1 MLKCDSKELAYA
13 MELNAYIGRA
23 GTGKS
28 HNIIEEIKNKMKQDP
43 LGDPIVLIAPTQN
56 TFQLE
61 QAFVND
67 ASLYGS
73 LRTEVLHF
81 ERLSHRVFQEVGG
94 LTEQQLSKAGTE
106 MMIYD
111 IIQAY
116 QSELKLYQSQVKYYG
131 FSEKL
136 YEQIQDF
143 KKYAVSPQDLESYVA
158 ANDLQTRTKHKLE
171 DIALIYKHLEDR
183 ITGEYV
189 STEDSLQRFISLM
202 HQSEWLK
209 RAEIYIDGFHNFS
222 TIEYQMIRALVQNTK
237 KVTVALTTDGDKDV
251 FSLFRKASESLTH
264 IEDIADDLNIRLNKK
279 RFNDLQ
285 RFSNKELMHLEQNF
299 NALQFE
305 SIASEG
311 HISIIES
318 SVMREEINEVARR
331 ILKENRELGRRFQDI
346 AILYRDE
353 TYAYLMESILPQYD
367 IPYNID
373 IKASMTHHPIMEM
386 LRSLIEVLQT
396 NWNFDPLM
404 RLFKTNVLTKKYKD
418 SQYLIDIL
426 ENFVLERGV
435 YGKRWIDDQYFQV
448 EQFRKMGLKRQPLT
462 DEERHTFERVIQL
475 KTDVIDK
482 IMRFENQMADASTAV
497 EFATAFYEAIETFDL
512 PSQLMT
518 ERDTLDTEGE
528 HRKAEEIDQLWH
540 GFIQT
545 LDDLVSVFGTQTMT
559 QNRFLE
565 LLDIGLDQL
574 EFVMIPQTLDQ
585 VSIGTMDLAK
595 VDNKQ
600 HIYLVGV
607 NDGVLPQ
614 TVSSSGLITDEEKKY
629 FQEQSAIELSPTAD
643 ILQMDEA
650 FVCYIAMTR
659 GCSDVTFSYSLMGT
673 KGDEKE
679 PSPFLN
685 QIQQLFTNLDI
696 QNIHHQHQ
704 ANPLTLM
711 EHPHQTKIAL
721 FESLK
726 AWLDDEIVA
735 DTWLDTYQVMR
746 DDAQLNEG
754 LTYLLSALTYDNETV
769 QLSESLSKDLYGT
782 TINASVSRFEGYQS
796 CPFKHFASHGLRL
809 NERTKYKLENF
820 DLGDIFHQVLKFIS
834 EKVNGDFKNLNVNQ
848 IHKLTSEALSEI
860 LPEIQF
866 NLLNS
871 TAYYRYLSQR
881 IGSIVET
888 TLTALKY
895 QGSYSK
901 FIPQRFEAGF
911 RRKPRDNEEL
921 YAQPLQTK
929 QGIPINIRGQIDR
942 IDTYNHGEESFVNII
957 DYKSSKYSGTLDLT
971 KVYYGMQ
978 MQMMTY
984 MDIVLQNKSRL
995 GLTNMTKPG
1004 GLLYFHVHEP
1014 RIKLA
1019 WNELNETKRDTEFI
1033 QSFKLSGLL
1042 NSDDAVLEAF
1052 DTRLEPN
1059 YNSDIVPLG
1068 LKKDGGI
1075 KRNSK
1080 VADEKTIYKLIQH
1093 NKRNFIETASNI
1105 MDGHTEVAPMKYNQ
1119 TLPCDFCNYKPVCHV
1134 DGMIDS
1140 KRYRTVDEA
1149 INPLEAVQDL
1159 ELESEEEE

>member
-1 MLKCDSKELAYA
+1 

-28 HNIIEEIKNKMKQDP
+28 KAIIEEIKEKMKQDP

-67 ASLYGS
+67 KTLNGS

-81 ERLSHRVFQEVGG
+81 ERLGYRVFQEVGG
-94 LTEQQLSKAGTE
+94 LMEQQLSKAGTE

-111 IIQAY
+111 IIQQH
-116 QSELKLYQSQVKYYG
+116 QSELRLYQSQVKYYG

-143 KKYAVSPQDLESYVA
+143 KKYAVSPQQLEMYIA
-158 ANDLQTRTKHKLE
+158 ENNLQTRTKHKLQ
-171 DIALIYKHLEDR
+171 DIALVYKHLEDR
-183 ITGEYV
+183 INGEYV
-189 STEDSLQRFISLM
+189 STEDSLQRFIEM
-202 HQSEWLK
+202 MDQSEWLK

-222 TIEYQMIRALVQNTK
+222 TLEYQIIQSLVKYAK
-237 KVTVALTTDGDKDV
+237 KVTIVLTTDGDRDL
-251 FSLFRKASESLTH
+251 FSLFRKPSESLTH
-264 IEDIADDLNIRLNKK
+264 IEEIANNLNIQLHSRQFLDVQ
-279 RFNDLQ
+279 RFIHNDL
-285 RFSNKELMHLEQNF
+285 KHLEQNF

-305 SIASEG
+305 PIPTEGNVEILEASG
-311 HISIIES
+311 
-318 SVMREEINEVARR
+318 MREEINEVARR
-331 ILKENRELGRRFQDI
+331 ILRENREQGRRFQDI

-353 TYAYLMESILPQYD
+353 SYAYLMESILPQYD

-373 IKASMTHHPIMEM
+373 VKSSMTHHPIMEM
-386 LRSLIEVLQT
+386 IRSLIEVIQT
-396 NWNFDPLM
+396 GWQFDPLM
-404 RLFKTNVLTKKYKD
+404 RLFKTNILTKKFKD

-426 ENFVLERGV
+426 ENFVLERGI
-435 YGKRWIDDQYFQV
+435 YGKRWIDDKYFDI

-462 DEERHTFERVIQL
+462 DEERETFERVIQL
-475 KTDVIDK
+475 KNDVMKKVMLFEEK
-482 IMRFENQMADASTAV
+482 INNASTAIA
-497 EFATAFYEAIETFDL
+497 FATAFYEAMEAFDL

-518 ERDTLDTEGE
+518 DRDTLDVNGE
-528 HRKAEEIDQLWH
+528 HKKAEEIDQIWNGL
-540 GFIQT
+540 IQT
-545 LDDLVSVFGTQTMT
+545 LDDLVTVFDDQSMSKT
-559 QNRFLE
+559 RFLE
-565 LLDIGLDQL
+565 LFDIGLEQL
-574 EFVMIPQTLDQ
+574 EFIMIPQTLDQ

-600 HIYLVGV
+600 HVYLVGA

-614 TVSSSGLITDEEKKY
+614 TVTASSLITDEEKKY
-629 FQEQSAIELSPTAD
+629 FQEQSSIELSPTAD

-659 GCSDVTFSYSLMGT
+659 SRAQVTFSYALMGAS
-673 KGDEKE
+673 GDVKE
-679 PSPFLN
+679 PSPFLH
-685 QIQQLFTNLDI
+685 QIQQLYTNLEV

-704 ANPLTLM
+704 AEPLRLM

-726 AWLDDEIVA
+726 AWLDDELVA
-735 DTWLDTYQVMR
+735 ETWLDTYQVMR
-746 DDAQLNEG
+746 DDTRLNDG
-754 LTYLLSALTYDNETV
+754 LSYLLSALTYDNQTV
-769 QLSESLSKDLYGT
+769 QLNPSLSKALYGS
-782 TINASVSRFEGYQS
+782 TINASVSRFEGYQA

-820 DLGDIFHQVLKFIS
+820 DLGDIFHRVLKFIS
-834 EKVNGDFKNLNVNQ
+834 EKVNGDFKNLNPKQ
-848 IHKLTSEALSEI
+848 IHKLTTEALSEI
-860 LPEIQF
+860 LPEVQF

-881 IGSIVET
+881 IGAIVET

-895 QGSYSK
+895 QGSHTK
-901 FIPQRFEAGF
+901 FTPQRFEASF
-911 RRKPRDNEEL
+911 RRKPKDQSEL
-921 YAQPLQTK
+921 LAAPLQTK

-942 IDTYNHGEESFVNII
+942 IDTYQQGDESFVNII

-995 GLTNMTKPG
+995 GLTDMTKPG

-1019 WNELNETKRDTEFI
+1019 WNQLSEDKRNTEFI
-1033 QSFKLSGLL
+1033 NSFKLSGLL
-1042 NSDDAVLEAF
+1042 NSDTSVLDAF
-1052 DTRLEPN
+1052 DTRLEPS

-1075 KRNSK
+1075 KSNSK
-1080 VADEKTIYKLIQH
+1080 VADEQTIYKLIKH
-1093 NKRNFIETASNI
+1093 NKQNFIETASNI

-1119 TLPCDFCNYKPVCHV
+1119 TLPCDFCNYKSVCHV

-1140 KRYRTVDEA
+1140 KRYRTVDES
-1149 INPLEAVQDL
+1149 INPLEAIQDVD
-1159 ELESEEEE
+1159 LESEGE

>member
-1 MLKCDSKELAYA
+1 

-28 HNIIEEIKNKMKQDP
+28 KAIIEEIKEKMKQDP

-67 ASLYGS
+67 KTLNGS

-81 ERLSHRVFQEVGG
+81 ERLSYRVFQEVGG
-94 LTEQQLSKAGTE
+94 LMEQQLSKAGTE
-106 MMIYD
+106 MIIYD
-111 IIQAY
+111 IIQQH
-116 QSELKLYQSQVKYYG
+116 QSELRLYQSQVKYYG

-143 KKYAVSPQDLESYVA
+143 KKYAVSPQQLETYIA
-158 ANDLQTRTKHKLE
+158 ENNLQTRTKHKLQ
-171 DIALIYKHLEDR
+171 DIALVYKHLEDR
-183 ITGEYV
+183 INGEYV
-189 STEDSLQRFISLM
+189 STEDSLQRFIEM
-202 HQSEWLK
+202 MDQSEWLK

-222 TIEYQMIRALVQNTK
+222 TLEYQIIQSLVKYVK
-237 KVTVALTTDGDKDV
+237 KVTIVLTTDGDRDL
-251 FSLFRKASESLTH
+251 FSLFRKPSESLTH
-264 IEDIADDLNIRLNKK
+264 IEEIANNLNIQLHSRQFLDVQ
-279 RFNDLQ
+279 RFIHNDL
-285 RFSNKELMHLEQNF
+285 KHLEQNF

-305 SIASEG
+305 PIPTEGNVEILEASG
-311 HISIIES
+311 
-318 SVMREEINEVARR
+318 MREEINEVARR
-331 ILKENRELGRRFQDI
+331 ILRENREQGRRFQDI

-353 TYAYLMESILPQYD
+353 SYAYLMESILPQYD

-373 IKASMTHHPIMEM
+373 VKSSMTHHPIMEM
-386 LRSLIEVLQT
+386 IRSLIEVIQT
-396 NWNFDPLM
+396 GWQFDPLM
-404 RLFKTNVLTKKYKD
+404 RLFKTNILTKKFKD

-426 ENFVLERGV
+426 ENFVLERGI
-435 YGKRWIDDQYFQV
+435 YGKRWIDDKYFDI

-462 DEERHTFERVIQL
+462 DEERETFERVIQL
-475 KTDVIDK
+475 KNDVMKKVMLFEEK
-482 IMRFENQMADASTAV
+482 INNASTAIA
-497 EFATAFYEAIETFDL
+497 FATAFYEAMEAFDL

-518 ERDTLDTEGE
+518 DRDTLDVNGE
-528 HRKAEEIDQLWH
+528 HKKAEEIDQIWNGL
-540 GFIQT
+540 IQI
-545 LDDLVSVFGTQTMT
+545 LDDLVTVFDDQSMSKT
-559 QNRFLE
+559 RFLE
-565 LLDIGLDQL
+565 LFDIGLEQL
-574 EFVMIPQTLDQ
+574 EFIMIPQTLDQ

-600 HIYLVGV
+600 HVYLVGA

-614 TVSSSGLITDEEKKY
+614 TVTASSLITDEEKKY
-629 FQEQSAIELSPTAD
+629 FQEQSSIELSPTAD

-659 GCSDVTFSYSLMGT
+659 SRAHVTFSYALMGAS
-673 KGDEKE
+673 GDVKE
-679 PSPFLN
+679 PSPFLH
-685 QIQQLFTNLDI
+685 QIQQLYTNLEV

-704 ANPLTLM
+704 AEPLRLM

-726 AWLDDEIVA
+726 AWLDDELVA
-735 DTWLDTYQVMR
+735 ETWLDTYQVMR
-746 DDAQLNEG
+746 DDTRLNDG
-754 LTYLLSALTYDNETV
+754 LTYLLSALTYDNQTV
-769 QLSESLSKDLYGT
+769 QLNPSLSKALYGS
-782 TINASVSRFEGYQS
+782 TINASVSRFEGYQA

-820 DLGDIFHQVLKFIS
+820 DLGDIFHRVLKFIS
-834 EKVNGDFKNLNVNQ
+834 EKVNGDFKNLNPKQ
-848 IHKLTSEALSEI
+848 IHKLTTEALSEI
-860 LPEIQF
+860 LPEVQF

-881 IGSIVET
+881 IGAIVET

-895 QGSYSK
+895 QGSHTK
-901 FIPQRFEAGF
+901 FTPQRFEASF
-911 RRKPRDNEEL
+911 RRKPKDQSEL
-921 YAQPLQTK
+921 LAAPLQTK

-942 IDTYNHGEESFVNII
+942 IDTYQQGDESFVNII

-971 KVYYGMQ
+971 KVYYGLQ

-995 GLTNMTKPG
+995 GLTDMTKPG

-1019 WNELNETKRDTEFI
+1019 WNQLSEDKRDTEFI
-1033 QSFKLSGLL
+1033 NSFKLSGLL
-1042 NSDDAVLEAF
+1042 NSATSVLDAF
-1052 DTRLEPN
+1052 DTRLEPS

-1075 KRNSK
+1075 KSNSK
-1080 VADEKTIYKLIQH
+1080 VADEQTIYKLIKH
-1093 NKRNFIETASNI
+1093 NKQNFIETASNI

-1119 TLPCDFCNYKPVCHV
+1119 TLPCDFCNYKSVCHV

-1140 KRYRTVDEA
+1140 KRYRTVDES
-1149 INPLEAVQDL
+1149 INPLEAIQDVD
-1159 ELESEEEE
+1159 LESEGE

>member
-1 MLKCDSKELAYA
+1 

-28 HNIIEEIKNKMKQDP
+28 KAIIEEIKEKMKQDP

-67 ASLYGS
+67 KTLNGS

-81 ERLSHRVFQEVGG
+81 ERLSYRVFQEVGG
-94 LTEQQLSKAGTE
+94 LMEQQLSKAGTE

-111 IIQAY
+111 IIQQH
-116 QSELKLYQSQVKYYG
+116 QSELRLYQSQVKYYG

-143 KKYAVSPQDLESYVA
+143 KKYAVSPQQLETYIA
-158 ANDLQTRTKHKLE
+158 ENNLQTRTKHKLQ
-171 DIALIYKHLEDR
+171 DIALVYKHLEDR
-183 ITGEYV
+183 INGEYV
-189 STEDSLQRFISLM
+189 STEDSLQRFIEM
-202 HQSEWLK
+202 MDQSEWLK

-222 TIEYQMIRALVQNTK
+222 TLEYQIIQSLVKYAK
-237 KVTVALTTDGDKDV
+237 KVTIVLTTDGDRDL
-251 FSLFRKASESLTH
+251 FSLFRKPSESLTH
-264 IEDIADDLNIRLNKK
+264 IEEIANNLNIQLHSRQFLDVQ
-279 RFNDLQ
+279 RFIHNDL
-285 RFSNKELMHLEQNF
+285 KHLEQNF

-305 SIASEG
+305 PIPTEGNVEILEASG
-311 HISIIES
+311 
-318 SVMREEINEVARR
+318 MREEINEVARR
-331 ILKENRELGRRFQDI
+331 ILRENREQGRRFQDI

-353 TYAYLMESILPQYD
+353 SYAYLMESILPQYD

-373 IKASMTHHPIMEM
+373 VKSSMTHHPIMEM
-386 LRSLIEVLQT
+386 IRSLIEVIQT
-396 NWNFDPLM
+396 GWQFDPLM
-404 RLFKTNVLTKKYKD
+404 RLFKTNILTKKFKD

-426 ENFVLERGV
+426 ENFVLERGI
-435 YGKRWIDDQYFQV
+435 YGKRWIDDKYFDI

-462 DEERHTFERVIQL
+462 DEERETFERVIQL
-475 KTDVIDK
+475 KNDVMKKVMLFEEK
-482 IMRFENQMADASTAV
+482 INNASTAIA
-497 EFATAFYEAIETFDL
+497 FATAFYEAMEAFDL

-518 ERDTLDTEGE
+518 DRDTLDVNGE
-528 HRKAEEIDQLWH
+528 HKKAEEIDQIWNGL
-540 GFIQT
+540 IQT
-545 LDDLVSVFGTQTMT
+545 LDDLVTVFDDQSMSKT
-559 QNRFLE
+559 RFLE
-565 LLDIGLDQL
+565 LFDIGLEQL
-574 EFVMIPQTLDQ
+574 EFIMIPQTLDQ

-600 HIYLVGV
+600 HVYLVGA

-614 TVSSSGLITDEEKKY
+614 TVTASSLITDEEKKY
-629 FQEQSAIELSPTAD
+629 FQEQSSIELSPTAD

-659 GCSDVTFSYSLMGT
+659 SRAHVTFSYALMGAS
-673 KGDEKE
+673 GDVKE
-679 PSPFLN
+679 PSPFLH
-685 QIQQLFTNLDI
+685 QIQQLYTNLEV

-704 ANPLTLM
+704 AEPLRLM

-726 AWLDDEIVA
+726 AWLDDELVA
-735 DTWLDTYQVMR
+735 ETWLDTYQVMR
-746 DDAQLNEG
+746 DDTRLNDG
-754 LTYLLSALTYDNETV
+754 LTYLLSALTYDNQTV
-769 QLSESLSKDLYGT
+769 QLNLSLSKALYGS
-782 TINASVSRFEGYQS
+782 TINASVSRFEGYQA

-820 DLGDIFHQVLKFIS
+820 DLGDIFHRVLKFIS
-834 EKVNGDFKNLNVNQ
+834 EKVNGDFKNLNPKQ
-848 IHKLTSEALSEI
+848 IHKLTTEALSEI
-860 LPEIQF
+860 LPEVQF

-881 IGSIVET
+881 IGAIVET

-895 QGSYSK
+895 QGSHTK
-901 FIPQRFEAGF
+901 FTPQRFEASF
-911 RRKPRDNEEL
+911 RRKPKDQSEL
-921 YAQPLQTK
+921 LAAPLQTK

-942 IDTYNHGEESFVNII
+942 IDTYQQGDESFVNII

-971 KVYYGMQ
+971 KVYYGLQ

-995 GLTNMTKPG
+995 GLTDMTKPG

-1019 WNELNETKRDTEFI
+1019 WNQLSEDKRDTEFI
-1033 QSFKLSGLL
+1033 NSFKLSGLL
-1042 NSDDAVLEAF
+1042 NSATSVLDAF
-1052 DTRLEPN
+1052 DTRLEPS

-1075 KRNSK
+1075 KSNSK
-1080 VADEKTIYKLIQH
+1080 VADEQTIYKLIKH
-1093 NKRNFIETASNI
+1093 NKQNFIETASNI

-1119 TLPCDFCNYKPVCHV
+1119 TLPCDFCNYKSVCHV

-1140 KRYRTVDEA
+1140 KRYRTVDES
-1149 INPLEAVQDL
+1149 INPLEAIQDVD
-1159 ELESEEEE
+1159 LESEGE

>member
-1 MLKCDSKELAYA
+1 

-28 HNIIEEIKNKMKQDP
+28 KAIIEEIKEKMKQDP

-67 ASLYGS
+67 KTLNGS

-81 ERLSHRVFQEVGG
+81 ERLGYRVFQEVGG
-94 LTEQQLSKAGTE
+94 LMEQQLSKAGTE

-111 IIQAY
+111 IIQQH
-116 QSELKLYQSQVKYYG
+116 QSELRLYQSQVKYYG

-143 KKYAVSPQDLESYVA
+143 KKYAVSPQQLEMYIA
-158 ANDLQTRTKHKLE
+158 ENNLQTRTKHKLQ
-171 DIALIYKHLEDR
+171 DIALVYKHLEDR
-183 ITGEYV
+183 INGEYV
-189 STEDSLQRFISLM
+189 STEDSLQRFIEM
-202 HQSEWLK
+202 MDQSEWLK

-222 TIEYQMIRALVQNTK
+222 TLEYQIIQSLVKYAK
-237 KVTVALTTDGDKDV
+237 KVTIVLTTDGDRDL
-251 FSLFRKASESLTH
+251 FSLFRKPSESLTH
-264 IEDIADDLNIRLNKK
+264 IEEIANNLNIQLHSRQFLDVQ
-279 RFNDLQ
+279 RFIHNDL
-285 RFSNKELMHLEQNF
+285 KHLEQNF

-305 SIASEG
+305 PIPTEGNVEILEASG
-311 HISIIES
+311 
-318 SVMREEINEVARR
+318 MREEINEVARR
-331 ILKENRELGRRFQDI
+331 ILRENREQGRRFQDI

-353 TYAYLMESILPQYD
+353 SYAYLMESILPQYD

-373 IKASMTHHPIMEM
+373 VKSSMTHHPIMEM
-386 LRSLIEVLQT
+386 IRSLIEVIQT
-396 NWNFDPLM
+396 GWQFDPLM
-404 RLFKTNVLTKKYKD
+404 RLFKTNILTKKFKD

-426 ENFVLERGV
+426 ENFVLERGI
-435 YGKRWIDDQYFQV
+435 YGKRWIDDKYFDI

-462 DEERHTFERVIQL
+462 DEERETFERVIQL
-475 KTDVIDK
+475 KNDVMKKVMLFEEK
-482 IMRFENQMADASTAV
+482 INNASTAIA
-497 EFATAFYEAIETFDL
+497 FATAFYEAMEAFDL

-518 ERDTLDTEGE
+518 DRDTLDVNGE
-528 HRKAEEIDQLWH
+528 HKKAEEIDQIWNGL
-540 GFIQT
+540 IQT
-545 LDDLVSVFGTQTMT
+545 LDDLVTVFDDQSMSKT
-559 QNRFLE
+559 RFLE
-565 LLDIGLDQL
+565 LFDIGLEQL
-574 EFVMIPQTLDQ
+574 EFIMIPQTLDQ

-600 HIYLVGV
+600 HVYLVGA

-614 TVSSSGLITDEEKKY
+614 TVTASSLITDEEKKY
-629 FQEQSAIELSPTAD
+629 FQEQSSIELSPTAD

-659 GCSDVTFSYSLMGT
+659 SRAHVTFSYALMGAS
-673 KGDEKE
+673 GDVKE
-679 PSPFLN
+679 PSPFLH
-685 QIQQLFTNLDI
+685 QIQQLYTNLEV

-704 ANPLTLM
+704 AEPLRLM

-726 AWLDDEIVA
+726 AWLDDELVA
-735 DTWLDTYQVMR
+735 ETWLDTYQVMR
-746 DDAQLNEG
+746 DDTRLNDG
-754 LTYLLSALTYDNETV
+754 LSYLLSALTYDNQTV
-769 QLSESLSKDLYGT
+769 QLNPSLSKALYGS
-782 TINASVSRFEGYQS
+782 TINASVSRFEGYQA

-820 DLGDIFHQVLKFIS
+820 DLGDIFHRVLKFIS
-834 EKVNGDFKNLNVNQ
+834 EKVNGDFKNLNPKQ
-848 IHKLTSEALSEI
+848 IHKLTTEALSEI
-860 LPEIQF
+860 LPEVQF

-881 IGSIVET
+881 IGAIVET

-895 QGSYSK
+895 QGSHTK
-901 FIPQRFEAGF
+901 FTPQRFEASF
-911 RRKPRDNEEL
+911 RRKPKDQSEL
-921 YAQPLQTK
+921 LAAPLQTK

-942 IDTYNHGEESFVNII
+942 IDTYQQGDESFVNII

-995 GLTNMTKPG
+995 GLTDMTKPG

-1019 WNELNETKRDTEFI
+1019 WNQLSEDKRKTEFI
-1033 QSFKLSGLL
+1033 NSFKLSGLL
-1042 NSDDAVLEAF
+1042 NSDTSVLDAF
-1052 DTRLEPN
+1052 DTRLEPS

-1075 KRNSK
+1075 KSNSK
-1080 VADEKTIYKLIQH
+1080 VADEQTIYKLIKH
-1093 NKRNFIETASNI
+1093 NKQNFIETASNI

-1119 TLPCDFCNYKPVCHV
+1119 TLPCDFCNYKSVCHV

-1140 KRYRTVDEA
+1140 KRYRTVDES
-1149 INPLEAVQDL
+1149 INPLEAIQDVD
-1159 ELESEEEE
+1159 LESEGE

>member
-1 MLKCDSKELAYA
+1 

-28 HNIIEEIKNKMKQDP
+28 KAIIEEIKEKMKQDP

-67 ASLYGS
+67 KTLNGS

-81 ERLSHRVFQEVGG
+81 ERLSYRVFQEVGG
-94 LTEQQLSKAGTE
+94 LMEQQLSKAGTE

-111 IIQAY
+111 IIQQH
-116 QSELKLYQSQVKYYG
+116 QSELRLYQSQVKYYG

-143 KKYAVSPQDLESYVA
+143 KKYAVSPQQLETYIA
-158 ANDLQTRTKHKLE
+158 ENNLQTRTKHKLQ
-171 DIALIYKHLEDR
+171 DIALVYKHLEDR
-183 ITGEYV
+183 INGEYV
-189 STEDSLQRFISLM
+189 STEDSLQRFIEM
-202 HQSEWLK
+202 MDQSEWLK

-222 TIEYQMIRALVQNTK
+222 TLEYQIIQSLVKYAK
-237 KVTVALTTDGDKDV
+237 KVTIVLTTDGDRDL
-251 FSLFRKASESLTH
+251 FSLFRKPSESLTH
-264 IEDIADDLNIRLNKK
+264 IEEIANNLNIQLHSRQFLDVQ
-279 RFNDLQ
+279 RFIHNDL
-285 RFSNKELMHLEQNF
+285 KHLEQNF

-305 SIASEG
+305 PIPTEGNVEILEASG
-311 HISIIES
+311 
-318 SVMREEINEVARR
+318 MREEINEVARR
-331 ILKENRELGRRFQDI
+331 ILRENREQGRRFQDI

-353 TYAYLMESILPQYD
+353 SYAYLMESILPQYD

-373 IKASMTHHPIMEM
+373 VKSSMTHHPIMEM
-386 LRSLIEVLQT
+386 IRSLIEVIQT
-396 NWNFDPLM
+396 GWQFDPLM
-404 RLFKTNVLTKKYKD
+404 RLFKTNILTKKFKD

-426 ENFVLERGV
+426 ENFVLERGI
-435 YGKRWIDDQYFQV
+435 YGKRWIDDKYFDI

-462 DEERHTFERVIQL
+462 DEERETFERVIQL
-475 KTDVIDK
+475 KNDVMKKVMLFEEK
-482 IMRFENQMADASTAV
+482 INNASTAIA
-497 EFATAFYEAIETFDL
+497 FATAFYEAMEAFDL

-518 ERDTLDTEGE
+518 DRDTLDVNGE
-528 HRKAEEIDQLWH
+528 HKKAEEIDQIWNGL
-540 GFIQT
+540 IQI
-545 LDDLVSVFGTQTMT
+545 LDDLVTVFDDQSMSKT
-559 QNRFLE
+559 RFLE
-565 LLDIGLDQL
+565 LFDIGLEQL
-574 EFVMIPQTLDQ
+574 EFIMIPQTLDQ

-600 HIYLVGV
+600 HVYIVGA

-614 TVSSSGLITDEEKKY
+614 TVTASSLITDEEKKY
-629 FQEQSAIELSPTAD
+629 FQEQSSIELSPTAD

-659 GCSDVTFSYSLMGT
+659 SRAHVTFSYALMGAS
-673 KGDEKE
+673 GDVKE
-679 PSPFLN
+679 PSPFLH
-685 QIQQLFTNLDI
+685 QIQQLYTNLEV

-704 ANPLTLM
+704 AEPLRLM

-726 AWLDDEIVA
+726 AWLDDELVA
-735 DTWLDTYQVMR
+735 ETWLDTYQVMR
-746 DDAQLNEG
+746 DDTRLNDG
-754 LTYLLSALTYDNETV
+754 LTYLLSALTYDNQTV
-769 QLSESLSKDLYGT
+769 QLNPSLSKALYGS
-782 TINASVSRFEGYQS
+782 TINASVSRFEGYQA

-820 DLGDIFHQVLKFIS
+820 DLGDIFHRVLKFIS
-834 EKVNGDFKNLNVNQ
+834 EKVNGDFKNLNPKQ
-848 IHKLTSEALSEI
+848 IHKLTTEALSEI
-860 LPEIQF
+860 LPEVQF

-881 IGSIVET
+881 IGAIVET

-895 QGSYSK
+895 QGSHTK
-901 FIPQRFEAGF
+901 FTPQRFEASF
-911 RRKPRDNEEL
+911 RRKPKDQSEL
-921 YAQPLQTK
+921 LAAPLQTK

-942 IDTYNHGEESFVNII
+942 IDTYQQGDESFVNII

-971 KVYYGMQ
+971 KVYYGLQ

-995 GLTNMTKPG
+995 GLTDMTKPG

-1019 WNELNETKRDTEFI
+1019 WNQLSEDKRDTEFI
-1033 QSFKLSGLL
+1033 NSFKLSGLL
-1042 NSDDAVLEAF
+1042 NSATSVLDAF
-1052 DTRLEPN
+1052 DTRLEPS

-1075 KRNSK
+1075 KSNSK
-1080 VADEKTIYKLIQH
+1080 VADEQTIYKLIKH
-1093 NKRNFIETASNI
+1093 NKQNFIETASNI

-1119 TLPCDFCNYKPVCHV
+1119 TLPCDFCNYKSVCHV

-1140 KRYRTVDEA
+1140 KRYRTVDES
-1149 INPLEAVQDL
+1149 INPLEAIQDVD
-1159 ELESEEEE
+1159 LESEGE

>member
-1 MLKCDSKELAYA
+1 

-28 HNIIEEIKNKMKQDP
+28 KAIIEEIKEKMKQDP

-67 ASLYGS
+67 KTLNGS

-81 ERLSHRVFQEVGG
+81 ERLSYRVFQEVGG
-94 LTEQQLSKAGTE
+94 LMEQQLSKAGTE

-111 IIQAY
+111 IIQQH
-116 QSELKLYQSQVKYYG
+116 QSELRLYQSQVKYYG

-143 KKYAVSPQDLESYVA
+143 KKYAVSPQQLETYIA
-158 ANDLQTRTKHKLE
+158 ENNLQTRTKHKLQ
-171 DIALIYKHLEDR
+171 DIALVYKHLEDR
-183 ITGEYV
+183 INGEYV
-189 STEDSLQRFISLM
+189 STEDSLQRFIEM
-202 HQSEWLK
+202 MDQSEWLK

-222 TIEYQMIRALVQNTK
+222 TLEYQIIQSLVKYAK
-237 KVTVALTTDGDKDV
+237 KVTIVLTTDGDRDL
-251 FSLFRKASESLTH
+251 FSLFRKPSESLTH
-264 IEDIADDLNIRLNKK
+264 IEEIANNLNIQLHSRQFLDVQ
-279 RFNDLQ
+279 RFIHNDL
-285 RFSNKELMHLEQNF
+285 KHLEQNF

-305 SIASEG
+305 PIPTEGNVEILEASG
-311 HISIIES
+311 
-318 SVMREEINEVARR
+318 MREEINEVARR
-331 ILKENRELGRRFQDI
+331 ILRENREQGRRFQDI

-353 TYAYLMESILPQYD
+353 SYAYLMESILPQYD

-373 IKASMTHHPIMEM
+373 VKSSMTHHPIMEM
-386 LRSLIEVLQT
+386 IRSLIEVIQT
-396 NWNFDPLM
+396 GWQFDPLM
-404 RLFKTNVLTKKYKD
+404 RLFKTNILTKKFKD

-426 ENFVLERGV
+426 ENFVLERGI
-435 YGKRWIDDQYFQV
+435 YGKRWIDDKYFDI

-462 DEERHTFERVIQL
+462 DEERETFERVIQL
-475 KTDVIDK
+475 KNDVMKKVMLFEEK
-482 IMRFENQMADASTAV
+482 INNASTAIA
-497 EFATAFYEAIETFDL
+497 FATAFYEAMEAFDL

-518 ERDTLDTEGE
+518 DRDTLDVNGE
-528 HRKAEEIDQLWH
+528 HKKAEEIDQIWNGL
-540 GFIQT
+540 IQI
-545 LDDLVSVFGTQTMT
+545 LDDLVTVFDDQSMSKT
-559 QNRFLE
+559 RFLE
-565 LLDIGLDQL
+565 LFDIGLEQL
-574 EFVMIPQTLDQ
+574 EFIMIPQTLDQ

-600 HIYLVGV
+600 HVYLVGA

-614 TVSSSGLITDEEKKY
+614 TVTASSLITDEEKKY
-629 FQEQSAIELSPTAD
+629 FQEQSSIELSPTAD

-659 GCSDVTFSYSLMGT
+659 SRAHVTFSYALMGAS
-673 KGDEKE
+673 GDVKE
-679 PSPFLN
+679 PSPFLH
-685 QIQQLFTNLDI
+685 QIQQLYTNLEV

-704 ANPLTLM
+704 AEPLRLM

-726 AWLDDEIVA
+726 AWLDDELVA
-735 DTWLDTYQVMR
+735 ETWLDTYQVMR
-746 DDAQLNEG
+746 DDTRLNDG
-754 LTYLLSALTYDNETV
+754 LTYLLSALTYDNQTV
-769 QLSESLSKDLYGT
+769 QLNPSLSKALYGS
-782 TINASVSRFEGYQS
+782 TINASVSRFEGYQA

-820 DLGDIFHQVLKFIS
+820 DLGDIFHRVLKFIS
-834 EKVNGDFKNLNVNQ
+834 EKVNGDFKNLNPKQ
-848 IHKLTSEALSEI
+848 IHKLTTEALSEI
-860 LPEIQF
+860 LPEVQF

-881 IGSIVET
+881 IGAIVET

-895 QGSYSK
+895 QGSHTK
-901 FIPQRFEAGF
+901 FTPQRFEASF
-911 RRKPRDNEEL
+911 RRKPKDQSEL
-921 YAQPLQTK
+921 LAAPLQTK

-942 IDTYNHGEESFVNII
+942 IDTYQQGDESFVNII

-995 GLTNMTKPG
+995 GLTDMTKPG

-1019 WNELNETKRDTEFI
+1019 WNQLSEDKRDTEFI
-1033 QSFKLSGLL
+1033 NSFKLSGLL
-1042 NSDDAVLEAF
+1042 NSATSVLDAF
-1052 DTRLEPN
+1052 DTRLEPS

-1075 KRNSK
+1075 KSNSK
-1080 VADEKTIYKLIQH
+1080 VADEQTIYKLIKH
-1093 NKRNFIETASNI
+1093 NKQNFIETASNI

-1119 TLPCDFCNYKPVCHV
+1119 TLPCDFCNYKSVCHV

-1140 KRYRTVDEA
+1140 KRYRTVDES
-1149 INPLEAVQDL
+1149 INPLEAIQDVD
-1159 ELESEEEE
+1159 LESEGE

>member
-1 MLKCDSKELAYA
+1 

-28 HNIIEEIKNKMKQDP
+28 KAIIEEIKEKMKQDP

-67 ASLYGS
+67 KTLNGS

-81 ERLSHRVFQEVGG
+81 ERLSYRVFQEVGG
-94 LTEQQLSKAGTE
+94 LMEQQLSKAGTE

-111 IIQAY
+111 IIQQH
-116 QSELKLYQSQVKYYG
+116 QSELRLYQSQVKYYG

-143 KKYAVSPQDLESYVA
+143 KKYAVSPQQLETYIA
-158 ANDLQTRTKHKLE
+158 ENNLQTRTKHKLQ
-171 DIALIYKHLEDR
+171 DIALVYKHLEDR
-183 ITGEYV
+183 INGEYV
-189 STEDSLQRFISLM
+189 STEDSLQRFIEM
-202 HQSEWLK
+202 MDQSEWLK

-222 TIEYQMIRALVQNTK
+222 TIEYQIIQSLVKYAK
-237 KVTVALTTDGDKDV
+237 KVTIVLTTDGDRDL
-251 FSLFRKASESLTH
+251 FSLFRKPSESLTH
-264 IEDIADDLNIRLNKK
+264 IEEIANNLNIQLHSRQFLDVQ
-279 RFNDLQ
+279 RFIHNDL
-285 RFSNKELMHLEQNF
+285 KHLEQNF

-305 SIASEG
+305 PIPTEGNIEILEASG
-311 HISIIES
+311 
-318 SVMREEINEVARR
+318 MREEINEVARC
-331 ILKENRELGRRFQDI
+331 ILRENREQGRRFQDI

-353 TYAYLMESILPQYD
+353 SYAYLMESILPQYD

-373 IKASMTHHPIMEM
+373 VKSSMTHHPIMEM
-386 LRSLIEVLQT
+386 IRSLIEVIQT
-396 NWNFDPLM
+396 GWQFDPLM
-404 RLFKTNVLTKKYKD
+404 RLFKTNILTKKFKD

-426 ENFVLERGV
+426 ENFVLERGI
-435 YGKRWIDDQYFQV
+435 YGKRWIDDKYFDI

-462 DEERHTFERVIQL
+462 DEERETFERVIQL
-475 KTDVIDK
+475 KNDVMKKVMLFEEK
-482 IMRFENQMADASTAV
+482 INNASTAIA
-497 EFATAFYEAIETFDL
+497 FATAFYEAMEAFDL

-518 ERDTLDTEGE
+518 DRDTLDVNGE
-528 HRKAEEIDQLWH
+528 HKKAEEIDQIWNGL
-540 GFIQT
+540 IQT
-545 LDDLVSVFGTQTMT
+545 LDDLVTVFDDQSMSKT
-559 QNRFLE
+559 RFLE
-565 LLDIGLDQL
+565 LFDIGLEQL
-574 EFVMIPQTLDQ
+574 EFIMIPQTLDQ

-600 HIYLVGV
+600 HVYLVGA
-607 NDGVLPQ
+607 NDGVMPQ
-614 TVSSSGLITDEEKKY
+614 AVTASSLITDEEKKY
-629 FQEQSAIELSPTAD
+629 FQEQSSIELSPTAD

-659 GCSDVTFSYSLMGT
+659 SRAHVTFSYALMGAS
-673 KGDEKE
+673 GDVKE
-679 PSPFLN
+679 PSPFLH
-685 QIQQLFTNLDI
+685 QIQQLYTNLEV

-704 ANPLTLM
+704 AEPLRLM

-726 AWLDDEIVA
+726 AWLDDELVA
-735 DTWLDTYQVMR
+735 ETWLDTYQVMR
-746 DDAQLNEG
+746 DDTRLNDG
-754 LTYLLSALTYDNETV
+754 LTYLLSALTYDNQTV
-769 QLSESLSKDLYGT
+769 QLNPSLSKALYGS
-782 TINASVSRFEGYQS
+782 TINASVSRFEGYQA

-820 DLGDIFHQVLKFIS
+820 DLGDIFHRVLKFIS
-834 EKVNGDFKNLNVNQ
+834 EKVNGDFKNLNPKQ
-848 IHKLTSEALSEI
+848 IHKLTTEALSEI
-860 LPEIQF
+860 LPEVQF

-881 IGSIVET
+881 IGAIVET

-895 QGSYSK
+895 QGSHTK
-901 FIPQRFEAGF
+901 FTPQRFEASF
-911 RRKPRDNEEL
+911 RRKPKDQSEL
-921 YAQPLQTK
+921 LAAPLQTK

-942 IDTYNHGEESFVNII
+942 IDTYQQGDESFVNII

-971 KVYYGMQ
+971 KVYYGLQ

-995 GLTNMTKPG
+995 GLTDMTKPG

-1019 WNELNETKRDTEFI
+1019 WNQLSEDKRDTEFI
-1033 QSFKLSGLL
+1033 NSFKLSGLL
-1042 NSDDAVLEAF
+1042 NSDTSVLDAF
-1052 DTRLEPN
+1052 DTRLEPS

-1075 KRNSK
+1075 KSNSK
-1080 VADEKTIYKLIQH
+1080 VADEQTIYKLIKH
-1093 NKRNFIETASNI
+1093 NKQNFIETASNI

-1119 TLPCDFCNYKPVCHV
+1119 TLPCDFCNYKSVCHV

-1140 KRYRTVDEA
+1140 KRYRTVDES
-1149 INPLEAVQDL
+1149 INPLEAIQDVD
-1159 ELESEEEE
+1159 LESEGE

>member
-1 MLKCDSKELAYA
+1 

-28 HNIIEEIKNKMKQDP
+28 KAIIEEIKEKMKQDP

-67 ASLYGS
+67 KTLNGS

-81 ERLSHRVFQEVGG
+81 ERLSYRVFQEVGG
-94 LTEQQLSKAGTE
+94 LMEQQLSKAGTE

-111 IIQAY
+111 IIQQH
-116 QSELKLYQSQVKYYG
+116 QSELRLYQSQVKYYG

-143 KKYAVSPQDLESYVA
+143 KKYAVSPQQLETYIA
-158 ANDLQTRTKHKLE
+158 ENNLQTRTKHKLQ
-171 DIALIYKHLEDR
+171 DIALVYKHLEDR
-183 ITGEYV
+183 INGEYV
-189 STEDSLQRFISLM
+189 STEDSLQRFIEM
-202 HQSEWLK
+202 MDQSEWLK

-222 TIEYQMIRALVQNTK
+222 TLEYQIIQSLVKYAK
-237 KVTVALTTDGDKDV
+237 KVTIVLTTDGDRDL
-251 FSLFRKASESLTH
+251 FSLFRKPSESLTH
-264 IEDIADDLNIRLNKK
+264 IEEIANNLNIQLHSRQFLDVQ
-279 RFNDLQ
+279 RFIHNDL
-285 RFSNKELMHLEQNF
+285 KHLEQNF

-305 SIASEG
+305 PIPTEGNVEILEASG
-311 HISIIES
+311 
-318 SVMREEINEVARR
+318 MREEINEVARR
-331 ILKENRELGRRFQDI
+331 ILRENREQGRRFQDI

-353 TYAYLMESILPQYD
+353 SYAYLMESILPQYD

-373 IKASMTHHPIMEM
+373 VKSSMTHHPIMEM
-386 LRSLIEVLQT
+386 IRSLIEVIQT
-396 NWNFDPLM
+396 GWQFDPLM
-404 RLFKTNVLTKKYKD
+404 RLFKTNILTKKFKD

-426 ENFVLERGV
+426 ENFVLERGI
-435 YGKRWIDDQYFQV
+435 YGKRWIDDKYFDI

-462 DEERHTFERVIQL
+462 DEERETFERVIQL
-475 KTDVIDK
+475 KNDVMKKVMLFEEK
-482 IMRFENQMADASTAV
+482 INNASTAIA
-497 EFATAFYEAIETFDL
+497 FATAFYEAMEAFDL

-518 ERDTLDTEGE
+518 DRDTLDVNGE
-528 HRKAEEIDQLWH
+528 HKKAEEIDQIWNGL
-540 GFIQT
+540 IQT
-545 LDDLVSVFGTQTMT
+545 LDDLVTVFDDQSMSKT
-559 QNRFLE
+559 RFLE
-565 LLDIGLDQL
+565 LFDIGLEQL
-574 EFVMIPQTLDQ
+574 EFIMIPQTLDQ

-600 HIYLVGV
+600 HVYLVGA

-614 TVSSSGLITDEEKKY
+614 TVTASSLITDEEKKY
-629 FQEQSAIELSPTAD
+629 FQEQSSIELSPTAD

-659 GCSDVTFSYSLMGT
+659 SRAHVTFSYALMGAS
-673 KGDEKE
+673 GDVKE
-679 PSPFLN
+679 PSPFLH
-685 QIQQLFTNLDI
+685 QIQQLYTNLEV

-704 ANPLTLM
+704 AEPLRLM

-726 AWLDDEIVA
+726 AWLDDELVA
-735 DTWLDTYQVMR
+735 ETWLDTYQVMR
-746 DDAQLNEG
+746 DDTRLNDG
-754 LTYLLSALTYDNETV
+754 LTYLLSALTYDNQTV
-769 QLSESLSKDLYGT
+769 QLNPSLSKALYGS
-782 TINASVSRFEGYQS
+782 TINASVSRFEGYQA

-820 DLGDIFHQVLKFIS
+820 DLGDIFHRVLKFIS
-834 EKVNGDFKNLNVNQ
+834 EKVNGDFKNLNPKQ
-848 IHKLTSEALSEI
+848 IHKLTTEALSEI
-860 LPEIQF
+860 LPEVQF

-881 IGSIVET
+881 IGAIVET

-895 QGSYSK
+895 QGSHTK
-901 FIPQRFEAGF
+901 FTPQRFEASF
-911 RRKPRDNEEL
+911 RRKPKDQSEL
-921 YAQPLQTK
+921 LATPLQTK

-942 IDTYNHGEESFVNII
+942 IDTYQQGDESFVNII

-971 KVYYGMQ
+971 KVYYGLQ

-995 GLTNMTKPG
+995 GLTDMTKPG

-1019 WNELNETKRDTEFI
+1019 WNQLSEDKRDTEFI
-1033 QSFKLSGLL
+1033 NSFKLSGLL
-1042 NSDDAVLEAF
+1042 NSATSVLDAF
-1052 DTRLEPN
+1052 DTRLEPS

-1075 KRNSK
+1075 KSNSK
-1080 VADEKTIYKLIQH
+1080 VADEQTIYKLIKH
-1093 NKRNFIETASNI
+1093 NKQNFIETASNI

-1119 TLPCDFCNYKPVCHV
+1119 TLPCDFCNYKSVCHV

-1140 KRYRTVDEA
+1140 KRYRTVDES
-1149 INPLEAVQDL
+1149 INPLEAIQDVD
-1159 ELESEEEE
+1159 LESEGE

>member
-1 MLKCDSKELAYA
+1 

-28 HNIIEEIKNKMKQDP
+28 KAIIEEIKEKMKQDP

-56 TFQLE
+56 TFQFE

-67 ASLYGS
+67 KTLNGS

-81 ERLSHRVFQEVGG
+81 ERLSYRVFQEVGG
-94 LTEQQLSKAGTE
+94 LMEQQLSKAGTE

-111 IIQAY
+111 IIQQH
-116 QSELKLYQSQVKYYG
+116 QSELRLYQSQVKYYG

-143 KKYAVSPQDLESYVA
+143 KKYAVSPQQLETYIA
-158 ANDLQTRTKHKLE
+158 ENNLQTRTKHKLQ
-171 DIALIYKHLEDR
+171 DIALVYKHLEDR
-183 ITGEYV
+183 INGEYV
-189 STEDSLQRFISLM
+189 STEDSLQRFIEM
-202 HQSEWLK
+202 MDQSEWLK

-222 TIEYQMIRALVQNTK
+222 TLEYQIIQSLVKYAK
-237 KVTVALTTDGDKDV
+237 KVTIVLTTDGDRDL
-251 FSLFRKASESLTH
+251 FSLFRKPSESLTH
-264 IEDIADDLNIRLNKK
+264 IEEIANNLNIQLHSRQFLDVQ
-279 RFNDLQ
+279 RFIHNDL
-285 RFSNKELMHLEQNF
+285 KHLEQNF

-305 SIASEG
+305 PIPTEGNVEILEASG
-311 HISIIES
+311 
-318 SVMREEINEVARR
+318 MREEINEVARR
-331 ILKENRELGRRFQDI
+331 ILRENREQGRRFQDI

-353 TYAYLMESILPQYD
+353 SYAYLMESILPQYD

-373 IKASMTHHPIMEM
+373 VKSSMTHHPIMEM
-386 LRSLIEVLQT
+386 IRSLIEVIQT
-396 NWNFDPLM
+396 GWQFDPLM
-404 RLFKTNVLTKKYKD
+404 RLFKTNILTKKFKD

-426 ENFVLERGV
+426 ENFVLERGI
-435 YGKRWIDDQYFQV
+435 YGKRWIDDKYFDI

-462 DEERHTFERVIQL
+462 DEERETFERVIQL
-475 KTDVIDK
+475 KNDVMKKVMLFEEK
-482 IMRFENQMADASTAV
+482 INNASTAIA
-497 EFATAFYEAIETFDL
+497 FATAFYEAMEAFDL

-518 ERDTLDTEGE
+518 DRDTLDVNGE
-528 HRKAEEIDQLWH
+528 HKKAEEIDQIWNGL
-540 GFIQT
+540 IQT
-545 LDDLVSVFGTQTMT
+545 LDDLVTVFDDQSMSKT
-559 QNRFLE
+559 RFLE
-565 LLDIGLDQL
+565 LFDIGLEQL
-574 EFVMIPQTLDQ
+574 EFIMIPQTLDQ

-600 HIYLVGV
+600 HVYLVGA

-614 TVSSSGLITDEEKKY
+614 TVTASSLITDEEKKY
-629 FQEQSAIELSPTAD
+629 FQEQSSIELSPTAD

-659 GCSDVTFSYSLMGT
+659 SRAHVTFSYALMGAS
-673 KGDEKE
+673 GDVKE
-679 PSPFLN
+679 PSPFLH
-685 QIQQLFTNLDI
+685 QIQQLYTNLEV

-704 ANPLTLM
+704 AEPLRLM

-726 AWLDDEIVA
+726 AWLDDELVA
-735 DTWLDTYQVMR
+735 ETWLDTYQVMR
-746 DDAQLNEG
+746 NDTRLNDG
-754 LTYLLSALTYDNETV
+754 LTYLLSALTYDNQTV
-769 QLSESLSKDLYGT
+769 QLNLSLSKALYGS
-782 TINASVSRFEGYQS
+782 TINASVSRFEGYQA

-820 DLGDIFHQVLKFIS
+820 DLGDIFHRVLKFIS
-834 EKVNGDFKNLNVNQ
+834 EKVNGDFKNLNPKQ
-848 IHKLTSEALSEI
+848 IHKLTTEALSEI
-860 LPEIQF
+860 LPEVQF

-881 IGSIVET
+881 IGAIVET

-895 QGSYSK
+895 QGSHTK
-901 FIPQRFEAGF
+901 FTPQRFEASF
-911 RRKPRDNEEL
+911 RRKPKDQSEL
-921 YAQPLQTK
+921 LAAPLQTK

-942 IDTYNHGEESFVNII
+942 IDTYQQGDESFVNII

-995 GLTNMTKPG
+995 GLTDMTKPG

-1019 WNELNETKRDTEFI
+1019 WNQLSEDKRDTEFI
-1033 QSFKLSGLL
+1033 NSFKLSGLL
-1042 NSDDAVLEAF
+1042 NSDTSVLDAF
-1052 DTRLEPN
+1052 DTRLEPS

-1075 KRNSK
+1075 KSNSK
-1080 VADEKTIYKLIQH
+1080 VADEQTIYKLIKH
-1093 NKRNFIETASNI
+1093 NKQNFIETASNI

-1119 TLPCDFCNYKPVCHV
+1119 TLPCDFCNYKSVCHV

-1140 KRYRTVDEA
+1140 KRYRTVDES
-1149 INPLEAVQDL
+1149 INPLEAIQDVD
-1159 ELESEEEE
+1159 LESEGE

>member
-1 MLKCDSKELAYA
+1 

-28 HNIIEEIKNKMKQDP
+28 KAIIEEIKEKMKQDP

-67 ASLYGS
+67 KTLNGS

-81 ERLSHRVFQEVGG
+81 ERLSYRVFQEVGG
-94 LTEQQLSKAGTE
+94 LMEQQLSKAGTE

-111 IIQAY
+111 IIQQH
-116 QSELKLYQSQVKYYG
+116 QSELRLYQSQVKYYG

-143 KKYAVSPQDLESYVA
+143 KKYAVSPQQLETYIA
-158 ANDLQTRTKHKLE
+158 ENNLQTRTKHKLQ
-171 DIALIYKHLEDR
+171 DIALVYKHLEDR
-183 ITGEYV
+183 INGEYV
-189 STEDSLQRFISLM
+189 STEDSLQRFIEM
-202 HQSEWLK
+202 MDQSEWLK

-222 TIEYQMIRALVQNTK
+222 TLEYQIIQSLVKYAK
-237 KVTVALTTDGDKDV
+237 KVTIVLTTDGDRDL
-251 FSLFRKASESLTH
+251 FSLFRKPSESLTH
-264 IEDIADDLNIRLNKK
+264 IEEIANNLNIQLHSRQFLDVQ
-279 RFNDLQ
+279 RFIHNDL
-285 RFSNKELMHLEQNF
+285 KHLEQNF

-305 SIASEG
+305 PIPTEGNVEILEASG
-311 HISIIES
+311 
-318 SVMREEINEVARR
+318 MREEINEVARR
-331 ILKENRELGRRFQDI
+331 ILRENREQGRRFQDI

-353 TYAYLMESILPQYD
+353 SYAYLMESILPQYD

-373 IKASMTHHPIMEM
+373 VKSSMTHHPIMEM
-386 LRSLIEVLQT
+386 IRSLIEVIQT
-396 NWNFDPLM
+396 GWQFDPLM
-404 RLFKTNVLTKKYKD
+404 RLFKTNILTKKFKD

-426 ENFVLERGV
+426 ENFVLERGI
-435 YGKRWIDDQYFQV
+435 YGKRWIDDKYFDI

-462 DEERHTFERVIQL
+462 DEERETFERVIQL
-475 KTDVIDK
+475 KNDVMKKVMLFEEK
-482 IMRFENQMADASTAV
+482 INNASTAIA
-497 EFATAFYEAIETFDL
+497 FATAFYEAMEAFDL

-518 ERDTLDTEGE
+518 DRDTLDVNGE
-528 HRKAEEIDQLWH
+528 HKKAEEIDQIWNGL
-540 GFIQT
+540 IQI
-545 LDDLVSVFGTQTMT
+545 LDDLVTVFDDQSMSKT
-559 QNRFLE
+559 RFLE
-565 LLDIGLDQL
+565 LFDIGLEQL
-574 EFVMIPQTLDQ
+574 EFIMIPQTLDQ

-600 HIYLVGV
+600 HVYLVGA

-614 TVSSSGLITDEEKKY
+614 TVTASSLITDEEKKY
-629 FQEQSAIELSPTAD
+629 FQEQSSIELSPAAD

-659 GCSDVTFSYSLMGT
+659 SRAHVTFSYALMGAS
-673 KGDEKE
+673 GDVKE
-679 PSPFLN
+679 PSPFLH
-685 QIQQLFTNLDI
+685 QIQQLYTNLEV

-704 ANPLTLM
+704 AEPLRLM

-726 AWLDDEIVA
+726 AWLDDELVA
-735 DTWLDTYQVMR
+735 ETWLDTYQVMR
-746 DDAQLNEG
+746 DDTRLNDG
-754 LTYLLSALTYDNETV
+754 LTYLLSALTYDNQTV
-769 QLSESLSKDLYGT
+769 QLNPSLSKALYGS
-782 TINASVSRFEGYQS
+782 TINASVSRFEGYQA

-820 DLGDIFHQVLKFIS
+820 DLGDIFHRVLKFIS
-834 EKVNGDFKNLNVNQ
+834 EKVNGDFKNLNPKQ
-848 IHKLTSEALSEI
+848 IHKLTTEALSEI
-860 LPEIQF
+860 LPEVQF

-881 IGSIVET
+881 IGAIVET

-895 QGSYSK
+895 QGSHTK
-901 FIPQRFEAGF
+901 FTPQRFEASF
-911 RRKPRDNEEL
+911 RRKPKDQSEL
-921 YAQPLQTK
+921 LAAPLQTK

-942 IDTYNHGEESFVNII
+942 IDTYQQGDESFVNII

-971 KVYYGMQ
+971 KVYYGLQ

-995 GLTNMTKPG
+995 GLTDMTKPG

-1019 WNELNETKRDTEFI
+1019 WNQLSEDKRDTEFI
-1033 QSFKLSGLL
+1033 NSFKLSGLL
-1042 NSDDAVLEAF
+1042 NSATSVLDAF
-1052 DTRLEPN
+1052 DTRLEPS

-1075 KRNSK
+1075 KSNSK
-1080 VADEKTIYKLIQH
+1080 VADEQTIYKLIKH
-1093 NKRNFIETASNI
+1093 NKQNFIETASNI

-1119 TLPCDFCNYKPVCHV
+1119 TLPCDFCNYKSVCHV

-1140 KRYRTVDEA
+1140 KRYRTVDES
-1149 INPLEAVQDL
+1149 INPLEAIQDVD
-1159 ELESEEEE
+1159 LESEGE

>member
-1 MLKCDSKELAYA
+1 

-28 HNIIEEIKNKMKQDP
+28 KAIIEEIKEKMKQDP

-67 ASLYGS
+67 KTLNGS

-81 ERLSHRVFQEVGG
+81 ERLSYRVFQEVGG
-94 LTEQQLSKAGTE
+94 LMEQQLSKAGTE

-111 IIQAY
+111 IIQQH
-116 QSELKLYQSQVKYYG
+116 QSELRLYQSQVKYYG

-143 KKYAVSPQDLESYVA
+143 KKYAVSPQQLETYIA
-158 ANDLQTRTKHKLE
+158 ENNLQTRTKHKLQ
-171 DIALIYKHLEDR
+171 DIALVYKHLEDR
-183 ITGEYV
+183 INGEYV
-189 STEDSLQRFISLM
+189 STEDSLQRFIEM
-202 HQSEWLK
+202 MDQSEWLK

-222 TIEYQMIRALVQNTK
+222 TLEYQIIQSLVKYAK
-237 KVTVALTTDGDKDV
+237 KVTIVLTTDGDRDL
-251 FSLFRKASESLTH
+251 FSLFRKPSESLTH
-264 IEDIADDLNIRLNKK
+264 IEEIANNLNIQLHSRQFLDVQ
-279 RFNDLQ
+279 RFIHNDL
-285 RFSNKELMHLEQNF
+285 KHLEQNF

-305 SIASEG
+305 PIPTEGNVEILEASG
-311 HISIIES
+311 
-318 SVMREEINEVARR
+318 MREEINEVARR
-331 ILKENRELGRRFQDI
+331 ILRENREQGRRFQDI

-353 TYAYLMESILPQYD
+353 SYAYLMESILPQYD

-373 IKASMTHHPIMEM
+373 VKSSMTHHPIMEM
-386 LRSLIEVLQT
+386 IRSLIEVIQT
-396 NWNFDPLM
+396 GWQFDPLM
-404 RLFKTNVLTKKYKD
+404 RLFKTNILTKKFKD

-426 ENFVLERGV
+426 ENFVLERGI
-435 YGKRWIDDQYFQV
+435 YGKRWIDDKYFDI

-462 DEERHTFERVIQL
+462 DEERETFERVIQL
-475 KTDVIDK
+475 KNDVMKKVMLFEEK
-482 IMRFENQMADASTAV
+482 INNASTAIA
-497 EFATAFYEAIETFDL
+497 FATAFYEAMEAFDL

-518 ERDTLDTEGE
+518 DRDTLDVNGE
-528 HRKAEEIDQLWH
+528 HKKAEEIDQIWNGL
-540 GFIQT
+540 IQT
-545 LDDLVSVFGTQTMT
+545 LDDLVTVFDDQSMSKT
-559 QNRFLE
+559 RFLE
-565 LLDIGLDQL
+565 LFDIGLEQL
-574 EFVMIPQTLDQ
+574 EFIMIPQTLDQ

-600 HIYLVGV
+600 HVYLVGA

-614 TVSSSGLITDEEKKY
+614 TVTASSLITDEEKKY
-629 FQEQSAIELSPTAD
+629 FQEQSSIELSPTAD

-659 GCSDVTFSYSLMGT
+659 SRAHVTFSYALMGAS
-673 KGDEKE
+673 GDVKE
-679 PSPFLN
+679 PSPFLH
-685 QIQQLFTNLDI
+685 QIQQLYTNLEV

-704 ANPLTLM
+704 AEPLRLM

-726 AWLDDEIVA
+726 AWLDDELVA
-735 DTWLDTYQVMR
+735 ETWLDTYQVMR
-746 DDAQLNEG
+746 DDTRLNDG
-754 LTYLLSALTYDNETV
+754 LTYLLSALTYDNQTV
-769 QLSESLSKDLYGT
+769 QLNPSLSKALYGS
-782 TINASVSRFEGYQS
+782 TINASVSRFEGYQA

-820 DLGDIFHQVLKFIS
+820 DLGDIFHRVLKFIS
-834 EKVNGDFKNLNVNQ
+834 EKVNGDFKNLNPKQ
-848 IHKLTSEALSEI
+848 IHKLTTEALSEI
-860 LPEIQF
+860 LPEVQF

-881 IGSIVET
+881 IGAIVET

-895 QGSYSK
+895 QGSHTK
-901 FIPQRFEAGF
+901 FTPQRFEASF
-911 RRKPRDNEEL
+911 RRKPKDQSEL
-921 YAQPLQTK
+921 LAAPLQTK

-942 IDTYNHGEESFVNII
+942 IDTYQQGDESFVNII

-971 KVYYGMQ
+971 KVYYGLQ

-995 GLTNMTKPG
+995 GLTDMTKPG

-1019 WNELNETKRDTEFI
+1019 WNQLSEDKRDTEFI
-1033 QSFKLSGLL
+1033 NSFKLSGLL
-1042 NSDDAVLEAF
+1042 NSATSVLDAF
-1052 DTRLEPN
+1052 DTRLEPS

-1075 KRNSK
+1075 KSNSK
-1080 VADEKTIYKLIQH
+1080 VADEQTIYKLIKH
-1093 NKRNFIETASNI
+1093 NKQNFIETASNI

-1119 TLPCDFCNYKPVCHV
+1119 TLPCDFCNYKSVCHV

-1140 KRYRTVDEA
+1140 KRYRTVDES
-1149 INPLEAVQDL
+1149 INPLEAIQDVD
-1159 ELESEEEE
+1159 LESEGE

>member
-1 MLKCDSKELAYA
+1 

-28 HNIIEEIKNKMKQDP
+28 KAIIEEIKEKMKQDP

-67 ASLYGS
+67 KTLNGS

-81 ERLSHRVFQEVGG
+81 ERLSYRVFQEVGG
-94 LTEQQLSKAGTE
+94 LMEQQLSKAGTE

-111 IIQAY
+111 IIQQH
-116 QSELKLYQSQVKYYG
+116 QSELRLYQSQVKYYG

-143 KKYAVSPQDLESYVA
+143 KKYAVSPQQLETYIA
-158 ANDLQTRTKHKLE
+158 ENNLQTRTKHKLQ
-171 DIALIYKHLEDR
+171 DIALVYKHLEDR
-183 ITGEYV
+183 INGEYV
-189 STEDSLQRFISLM
+189 STEDSLQRFIEM
-202 HQSEWLK
+202 MDQSEWLK

-222 TIEYQMIRALVQNTK
+222 TLEYQIIQSLVKYAK
-237 KVTVALTTDGDKDV
+237 KVTIVLTTDGDRDL
-251 FSLFRKASESLTH
+251 FSLFRKPSESLTH
-264 IEDIADDLNIRLNKK
+264 IEEIANNLNIQLHSRQFLDVQ
-279 RFNDLQ
+279 RFIHNDL
-285 RFSNKELMHLEQNF
+285 KHLEQNF

-305 SIASEG
+305 PIPTEGNVEILEASG
-311 HISIIES
+311 
-318 SVMREEINEVARR
+318 MREEINEVARR
-331 ILKENRELGRRFQDI
+331 ILRENREQGRRFQDI

-353 TYAYLMESILPQYD
+353 SYAYLMESILPQYD

-373 IKASMTHHPIMEM
+373 VKSSMTHHPIMEM
-386 LRSLIEVLQT
+386 IRSLIEVIQT
-396 NWNFDPLM
+396 GWQFDPLM
-404 RLFKTNVLTKKYKD
+404 RLFKTNILTKKFKD

-426 ENFVLERGV
+426 ENFVLERGI
-435 YGKRWIDDQYFQV
+435 YGKRWIDDKYFDI

-462 DEERHTFERVIQL
+462 DEERETFERVIQL
-475 KTDVIDK
+475 KNDVMKKVMLFEEK
-482 IMRFENQMADASTAV
+482 INNASTAIA
-497 EFATAFYEAIETFDL
+497 FATAFYEAMEAFDL

-518 ERDTLDTEGE
+518 DRDTLDVNGE
-528 HRKAEEIDQLWH
+528 HKKAEEIDQIWNGL
-540 GFIQT
+540 IQI
-545 LDDLVSVFGTQTMT
+545 LDDLVTVFDDQSMSKT
-559 QNRFLE
+559 RFLE
-565 LLDIGLDQL
+565 LFDIGLEQL
-574 EFVMIPQTLDQ
+574 EFIMIPQTLDQ

-600 HIYLVGV
+600 HVYLVGA

-614 TVSSSGLITDEEKKY
+614 TVTASSLITDEEKKY
-629 FQEQSAIELSPTAD
+629 FQEQSSIELSPTAD

-659 GCSDVTFSYSLMGT
+659 SRAHVTFSYALMGAS
-673 KGDEKE
+673 GDMKE
-679 PSPFLN
+679 PSPFLH
-685 QIQQLFTNLDI
+685 QIQQLYTNLEV

-704 ANPLTLM
+704 AEPLRLM

-726 AWLDDEIVA
+726 AWLDDELVA
-735 DTWLDTYQVMR
+735 ETWLDTYQVMR
-746 DDAQLNEG
+746 DDTRLNDG
-754 LTYLLSALTYDNETV
+754 LTYLLSALTYDNQTV
-769 QLSESLSKDLYGT
+769 QLNPSLSKALYGS
-782 TINASVSRFEGYQS
+782 TINASVSRFEGYQA

-820 DLGDIFHQVLKFIS
+820 DLGDIFHRVLKFIS
-834 EKVNGDFKNLNVNQ
+834 EKVNGDFKNLNPKQ
-848 IHKLTSEALSEI
+848 IHKLTTEALSEI
-860 LPEIQF
+860 LPEVQF

-881 IGSIVET
+881 IGAIVET

-895 QGSYSK
+895 QGSHTK
-901 FIPQRFEAGF
+901 FTPQRFEASF
-911 RRKPRDNEEL
+911 RRKPKDQSEL
-921 YAQPLQTK
+921 LATPLQTK

-942 IDTYNHGEESFVNII
+942 IDTYQQGDESFVNII

-971 KVYYGMQ
+971 KVYYGLQ

-995 GLTNMTKPG
+995 GLTDMTKPG

-1019 WNELNETKRDTEFI
+1019 WNQLSEDKRDTEFI
-1033 QSFKLSGLL
+1033 NSFKLSGLL
-1042 NSDDAVLEAF
+1042 NSATSVLDAF
-1052 DTRLEPN
+1052 DTRLEPS

-1075 KRNSK
+1075 KSNSK
-1080 VADEKTIYKLIQH
+1080 VADEQTIYKLIKH
-1093 NKRNFIETASNI
+1093 NKQNFIETASNI

-1119 TLPCDFCNYKPVCHV
+1119 TLPCDFCNYKSVCHV

-1140 KRYRTVDEA
+1140 KRYRTVDES
-1149 INPLEAVQDL
+1149 INPLEAIQDVD
-1159 ELESEEEE
+1159 LESEGE

>member
-1 MLKCDSKELAYA
+1 

-28 HNIIEEIKNKMKQDP
+28 KAIIEEIKEKMKQDP

-67 ASLYGS
+67 KTLNGS

-81 ERLSHRVFQEVGG
+81 ERLSYRVFQEVGG
-94 LTEQQLSKAGTE
+94 LMEQQLSKAGTE

-111 IIQAY
+111 IIQQH
-116 QSELKLYQSQVKYYG
+116 QSELRLYQSQVKYYG

-143 KKYAVSPQDLESYVA
+143 KKYAVSPQQLETYIA
-158 ANDLQTRTKHKLE
+158 ENNLQTRTKHKLQ
-171 DIALIYKHLEDR
+171 DIALVYKHLEDR
-183 ITGEYV
+183 INGEYV
-189 STEDSLQRFISLM
+189 STEDSLQRFIEM
-202 HQSEWLK
+202 MDQSEWLK

-222 TIEYQMIRALVQNTK
+222 TLEYQIIQSLVKYAK
-237 KVTVALTTDGDKDV
+237 KVTIVLTTDGDRDL
-251 FSLFRKASESLTH
+251 FSLFRKPSESLTH
-264 IEDIADDLNIRLNKK
+264 IEEIANNLNIQLHSRQFLDVQ
-279 RFNDLQ
+279 RFIHNDL
-285 RFSNKELMHLEQNF
+285 KHLEQNF

-305 SIASEG
+305 PIPTEGNVEILEASG
-311 HISIIES
+311 
-318 SVMREEINEVARR
+318 MREEINEVARR
-331 ILKENRELGRRFQDI
+331 ILRENREQGRRFQDI

-353 TYAYLMESILPQYD
+353 SYAYLMESILPQYD

-373 IKASMTHHPIMEM
+373 VKSSMTHHPIMEM
-386 LRSLIEVLQT
+386 IRSLIEVIQT
-396 NWNFDPLM
+396 GWQFDPLM
-404 RLFKTNVLTKKYKD
+404 RLFKTNILTKKFKD

-426 ENFVLERGV
+426 ENFVLERGI
-435 YGKRWIDDQYFQV
+435 YGKRWIDDKYFDI

-462 DEERHTFERVIQL
+462 DEERETFERVIQL
-475 KTDVIDK
+475 KNDVMKKVMLFEEK
-482 IMRFENQMADASTAV
+482 INNASTAIA
-497 EFATAFYEAIETFDL
+497 FATAFYEAMEAFDL

-518 ERDTLDTEGE
+518 DRDTLDVNGE
-528 HRKAEEIDQLWH
+528 HKKAEEIDQIWNGL
-540 GFIQT
+540 IQI
-545 LDDLVSVFGTQTMT
+545 LDDLVTVFDDQSMSKT
-559 QNRFLE
+559 RFLE
-565 LLDIGLDQL
+565 LFDIGLEQL
-574 EFVMIPQTLDQ
+574 EFIMIPQTLDQ

-600 HIYLVGV
+600 HVYLVGAS
-607 NDGVLPQ
+607 DGVLPQ
-614 TVSSSGLITDEEKKY
+614 TVTASSLITDEEKKY
-629 FQEQSAIELSPTAD
+629 FQEQSSIELSPTAD

-659 GCSDVTFSYSLMGT
+659 SRAHVTFSYALMGAS
-673 KGDEKE
+673 GDVKE
-679 PSPFLN
+679 PSPFLH
-685 QIQQLFTNLDI
+685 QIQQLYTNLEV

-704 ANPLTLM
+704 AEPLRLM

-726 AWLDDEIVA
+726 AWLDDELVA
-735 DTWLDTYQVMR
+735 ETWLDTYQVMR
-746 DDAQLNEG
+746 DDTRLNDG
-754 LTYLLSALTYDNETV
+754 LTYLLSALTYDNQTV
-769 QLSESLSKDLYGT
+769 QLNPSLSKALYGS
-782 TINASVSRFEGYQS
+782 TINASVSRFEGYQA

-820 DLGDIFHQVLKFIS
+820 DLGDIFHRVLKFIS
-834 EKVNGDFKNLNVNQ
+834 EKVNGDFKNLNPKQ
-848 IHKLTSEALSEI
+848 IHKLTTEALSEI
-860 LPEIQF
+860 LPEVQF

-881 IGSIVET
+881 IGAIVET

-895 QGSYSK
+895 QGSHTK
-901 FIPQRFEAGF
+901 FTPQRFEASF
-911 RRKPRDNEEL
+911 RRKPKDQSEL
-921 YAQPLQTK
+921 LATPLQTK

-942 IDTYNHGEESFVNII
+942 IDTYQQGDESFVNII

-971 KVYYGMQ
+971 KVYYGLQ

-995 GLTNMTKPG
+995 GLTDMTKPG

-1019 WNELNETKRDTEFI
+1019 WNQLSEDKRDTEFI
-1033 QSFKLSGLL
+1033 NSFKLSGLL
-1042 NSDDAVLEAF
+1042 NSATSVLDAF
-1052 DTRLEPN
+1052 DTRLEPS

-1075 KRNSK
+1075 KSNSK
-1080 VADEKTIYKLIQH
+1080 VADEQTIYKLIKH
-1093 NKRNFIETASNI
+1093 NKQNFIETASNI

-1119 TLPCDFCNYKPVCHV
+1119 TLPCDFCNYKSVCHV

-1140 KRYRTVDEA
+1140 KRYRTVDES
-1149 INPLEAVQDL
+1149 INPLEAIQDVD
-1159 ELESEEEE
+1159 LESEGE

>member
-1 MLKCDSKELAYA
+1 

-28 HNIIEEIKNKMKQDP
+28 KAIIEEIKEKMKQDP

-67 ASLYGS
+67 KTLNGS

-81 ERLSHRVFQEVGG
+81 ERLSYRVFQEVGG
-94 LTEQQLSKAGTE
+94 LMEQQLSKAGTE

-111 IIQAY
+111 IIQQH
-116 QSELKLYQSQVKYYG
+116 QSELRLYQSQVKYYG

-143 KKYAVSPQDLESYVA
+143 KKYAVSPQQLETYIA
-158 ANDLQTRTKHKLE
+158 ENNLQTRTKHKLQ
-171 DIALIYKHLEDR
+171 DIALVYKHLEDR
-183 ITGEYV
+183 INGEYV
-189 STEDSLQRFISLM
+189 STEDSLQRFIEM
-202 HQSEWLK
+202 MDQSEWLK

-222 TIEYQMIRALVQNTK
+222 TLEYQIIQSLVKYAK
-237 KVTVALTTDGDKDV
+237 KVTIVLTTDGDRDL
-251 FSLFRKASESLTH
+251 FSLFRKPSESLTH
-264 IEDIADDLNIRLNKK
+264 IEEIANNLNIQLHSRQFLDVQ
-279 RFNDLQ
+279 RFIHNDL
-285 RFSNKELMHLEQNF
+285 KHLEQNF

-305 SIASEG
+305 PIPTEGNVEILEASG
-311 HISIIES
+311 
-318 SVMREEINEVARR
+318 MREEINEVARR
-331 ILKENRELGRRFQDI
+331 ILRENREQGRRFQDI

-353 TYAYLMESILPQYD
+353 SYAYLMESILPQYD

-373 IKASMTHHPIMEM
+373 VKSSMTHHPIMEM
-386 LRSLIEVLQT
+386 IRSLIEVIQT
-396 NWNFDPLM
+396 GWQFDPLM
-404 RLFKTNVLTKKYKD
+404 RLFKTNILTKKFKD

-426 ENFVLERGV
+426 ENFVLERGI
-435 YGKRWIDDQYFQV
+435 YGKRWIDDKYFDI

-462 DEERHTFERVIQL
+462 DEERETFERVIQL
-475 KTDVIDK
+475 KNDVMKKVMLFEEK
-482 IMRFENQMADASTAV
+482 INNASTAIA
-497 EFATAFYEAIETFDL
+497 FATAFYEAMEAFDL

-518 ERDTLDTEGE
+518 DRDTLDVNGE
-528 HRKAEEIDQLWH
+528 HKKAEEIDQIWNGL
-540 GFIQT
+540 IQI
-545 LDDLVSVFGTQTMT
+545 LDDLVTVFDDQSMSKT
-559 QNRFLE
+559 RFLE
-565 LLDIGLDQL
+565 LFDIGLEQL
-574 EFVMIPQTLDQ
+574 EFIMIPQTLDQ

-600 HIYLVGV
+600 HVYLVGA

-614 TVSSSGLITDEEKKY
+614 TVTASSLITDEEKKY
-629 FQEQSAIELSPTAD
+629 FQEQSSIELSPTAD

-659 GCSDVTFSYSLMGT
+659 SRAHVTFSYALMGAS
-673 KGDEKE
+673 GDVKE
-679 PSPFLN
+679 PSPFLH
-685 QIQQLFTNLDI
+685 QIQQLYTNLEV

-704 ANPLTLM
+704 AEPLRLM

-726 AWLDDEIVA
+726 AWLDDELVA
-735 DTWLDTYQVMR
+735 ETWLDTYQVMR
-746 DDAQLNEG
+746 DDTRLNDG
-754 LTYLLSALTYDNETV
+754 LTYLLSALTYDNQTV
-769 QLSESLSKDLYGT
+769 QLNPSLSKALYGS
-782 TINASVSRFEGYQS
+782 TINASVSRFEGYQA

-820 DLGDIFHQVLKFIS
+820 DLGDIFHRVLKFIS
-834 EKVNGDFKNLNVNQ
+834 EKVNGDFKNLNPKQ
-848 IHKLTSEALSEI
+848 IHKLTTEALSEI
-860 LPEIQF
+860 LPEVQF

-881 IGSIVET
+881 IGAIVET

-895 QGSYSK
+895 QGSHTK
-901 FIPQRFEAGF
+901 FTPQRFEASF
-911 RRKPRDNEEL
+911 RRKPKDQSEL
-921 YAQPLQTK
+921 LAAPLQTK

-942 IDTYNHGEESFVNII
+942 IDTYQQGDESFVNII

-971 KVYYGMQ
+971 KVYYGLQ

-995 GLTNMTKPG
+995 GLTDMTKPG

-1019 WNELNETKRDTEFI
+1019 WNQLSEDKRDTEFI
-1033 QSFKLSGLL
+1033 NSFKLSGLL
-1042 NSDDAVLEAF
+1042 NSATSVLDAF
-1052 DTRLEPN
+1052 DTRLEPS

-1075 KRNSK
+1075 KSNSK
-1080 VADEKTIYKLIQH
+1080 VADEQTIYKLIKH
-1093 NKRNFIETASNI
+1093 NKQNFIETASNI

-1119 TLPCDFCNYKPVCHV
+1119 TLPCDFCNYKSVCHV
-1134 DGMIDS
+1134 YGMIDS
-1140 KRYRTVDEA
+1140 KRYRTVDES
-1149 INPLEAVQDL
+1149 INPLEAIQDVD
-1159 ELESEEEE
+1159 LESEGE

>member
-1 MLKCDSKELAYA
+1 

-23 GTGKS
+23 GTWKS
-28 HNIIEEIKNKMKQDP
+28 KAIIEEIKEKMKQDP

-67 ASLYGS
+67 KTLNGS

-81 ERLSHRVFQEVGG
+81 ERLSYRVFQEVGG
-94 LTEQQLSKAGTE
+94 LMEQQLSKAGTE

-111 IIQAY
+111 IIQQH
-116 QSELKLYQSQVKYYG
+116 QSELRLYQSQVKYYG

-143 KKYAVSPQDLESYVA
+143 KKYAVSPQQLETYIA
-158 ANDLQTRTKHKLE
+158 ENNLQTRTKHKLQ
-171 DIALIYKHLEDR
+171 DIALVYKHLEDR
-183 ITGEYV
+183 INGEYV
-189 STEDSLQRFISLM
+189 STEDSLQRFIEM
-202 HQSEWLK
+202 MDQSEWLK

-222 TIEYQMIRALVQNTK
+222 TLEYQIIQSLVKYAK
-237 KVTVALTTDGDKDV
+237 KVTIVLTTDGDRDL
-251 FSLFRKASESLTH
+251 FSLFRKPSESLTH
-264 IEDIADDLNIRLNKK
+264 IEEIANNLNIQLHSRQFLDVQ
-279 RFNDLQ
+279 RFIHNDL
-285 RFSNKELMHLEQNF
+285 KHLEQNF

-305 SIASEG
+305 PIPTEGNVEILEASG
-311 HISIIES
+311 
-318 SVMREEINEVARR
+318 MREEINEVARR
-331 ILKENRELGRRFQDI
+331 ILRENREQGRRFQDI

-353 TYAYLMESILPQYD
+353 SYAYLMESILPQYD

-373 IKASMTHHPIMEM
+373 VKSSMTHHPIMEM
-386 LRSLIEVLQT
+386 IRSLIEVIQT
-396 NWNFDPLM
+396 GWQFDPLM
-404 RLFKTNVLTKKYKD
+404 RLFKTNILTKKFKD

-426 ENFVLERGV
+426 ENFVLERGI
-435 YGKRWIDDQYFQV
+435 YGKRWIDDKYFDI

-462 DEERHTFERVIQL
+462 DEERETFERVIQL
-475 KTDVIDK
+475 KNDVMKKVMLFEEK
-482 IMRFENQMADASTAV
+482 INNASTAIA
-497 EFATAFYEAIETFDL
+497 FATAFYEAMEAFDL

-518 ERDTLDTEGE
+518 DRDTLDVNGE
-528 HRKAEEIDQLWH
+528 HKKAEEIDQIWNGL
-540 GFIQT
+540 IQT
-545 LDDLVSVFGTQTMT
+545 LDDLVTVFDDQSMSKT
-559 QNRFLE
+559 RFLE
-565 LLDIGLDQL
+565 LFDIGLEQL
-574 EFVMIPQTLDQ
+574 EFIMIPQTLDQ

-600 HIYLVGV
+600 HVYLVGA

-614 TVSSSGLITDEEKKY
+614 TVTASSLITDEEKKY
-629 FQEQSAIELSPTAD
+629 FQEQSSIELSPTAD

-659 GCSDVTFSYSLMGT
+659 SRAHVTFSYALMGAS
-673 KGDEKE
+673 GDVKE
-679 PSPFLN
+679 PSPFLH
-685 QIQQLFTNLDI
+685 QIQQLYTNLEV

-704 ANPLTLM
+704 AEPLRLM

-726 AWLDDEIVA
+726 AWLDDELVA
-735 DTWLDTYQVMR
+735 ETWLDTYQVMR
-746 DDAQLNEG
+746 NDTRLNDG
-754 LTYLLSALTYDNETV
+754 LTYLLSALTYDNQTV
-769 QLSESLSKDLYGT
+769 QLNLSLSKALYGS
-782 TINASVSRFEGYQS
+782 TINASVSRFEGYQA

-820 DLGDIFHQVLKFIS
+820 DLGDIFHRVLKFIS
-834 EKVNGDFKNLNVNQ
+834 EKVNGDFKNLNPKQ
-848 IHKLTSEALSEI
+848 IHKLTTEALSEI
-860 LPEIQF
+860 LPEVQF

-881 IGSIVET
+881 IGAIVET

-895 QGSYSK
+895 QGSHTK
-901 FIPQRFEAGF
+901 FTPQRFEASF
-911 RRKPRDNEEL
+911 RRKPKDQSEL
-921 YAQPLQTK
+921 LAAPLQTK

-942 IDTYNHGEESFVNII
+942 IDTYQQGDESFVNII

-995 GLTNMTKPG
+995 GLTDMTKPG

-1019 WNELNETKRDTEFI
+1019 WNQLSEDKRDTEFI
-1033 QSFKLSGLL
+1033 NSFKLSGLL
-1042 NSDDAVLEAF
+1042 NSATSVLDAF
-1052 DTRLEPN
+1052 DTRLEPS

-1075 KRNSK
+1075 KSNSK
-1080 VADEKTIYKLIQH
+1080 VADEQTIYKLIKH
-1093 NKRNFIETASNI
+1093 NKQNFIETASNI

-1119 TLPCDFCNYKPVCHV
+1119 TLPCDFCNYKSVCHV

-1140 KRYRTVDEA
+1140 KRYRTVDES
-1149 INPLEAVQDL
+1149 INPLEAIQDVD
-1159 ELESEEEE
+1159 LESEGE

>member
-1 MLKCDSKELAYA
+1 

-28 HNIIEEIKNKMKQDP
+28 KAIIEEIKEKMKQDP

-67 ASLYGS
+67 KTLNGS

-81 ERLSHRVFQEVGG
+81 ERLSYRVFQEVGG
-94 LTEQQLSKAGTE
+94 LMEQQLSKAGTE

-111 IIQAY
+111 IIQQH
-116 QSELKLYQSQVKYYG
+116 QSELRLYQSQVKYYG

-143 KKYAVSPQDLESYVA
+143 KKYAVSPQQLETYIA
-158 ANDLQTRTKHKLE
+158 ENNLQTRTKHKLQ
-171 DIALIYKHLEDR
+171 DIALVYKHLEDR
-183 ITGEYV
+183 INGEYV
-189 STEDSLQRFISLM
+189 STEDSLQRFIEM
-202 HQSEWLK
+202 MDQSEWLK

-222 TIEYQMIRALVQNTK
+222 TLEYQIIQSLVKYVK
-237 KVTVALTTDGDKDV
+237 KVTIVLTTDGDRDL
-251 FSLFRKASESLTH
+251 FSLFRKPSESLTH
-264 IEDIADDLNIRLNKK
+264 IEEIANNLNIQLHSRQFLDVQ
-279 RFNDLQ
+279 RFIHNDL
-285 RFSNKELMHLEQNF
+285 KHLEQNF

-305 SIASEG
+305 PIPTEGNVEILEASG
-311 HISIIES
+311 
-318 SVMREEINEVARR
+318 MREEINEVARR
-331 ILKENRELGRRFQDI
+331 ILRENREQGRRFQDI

-353 TYAYLMESILPQYD
+353 SYAYLMESILPQYD

-373 IKASMTHHPIMEM
+373 VKSSMTHHPIMEM
-386 LRSLIEVLQT
+386 IRSLIEVIQT
-396 NWNFDPLM
+396 GWQFDPLM
-404 RLFKTNVLTKKYKD
+404 RLFKTNILTKKFKD

-426 ENFVLERGV
+426 ENFVLERGI
-435 YGKRWIDDQYFQV
+435 YGKRWIDDKYFDI

-462 DEERHTFERVIQL
+462 DEERETFERVIQL
-475 KTDVIDK
+475 KNDVMKKVMLFEEK
-482 IMRFENQMADASTAV
+482 INNASTAIA
-497 EFATAFYEAIETFDL
+497 FATAFYEAMEAFDL

-518 ERDTLDTEGE
+518 DRDTLDVNGE
-528 HRKAEEIDQLWH
+528 HKKAEEIDQIWNGL
-540 GFIQT
+540 IQI
-545 LDDLVSVFGTQTMT
+545 LDDLVTVFDDQSMSKT
-559 QNRFLE
+559 RFLE
-565 LLDIGLDQL
+565 LFDIGLEQL
-574 EFVMIPQTLDQ
+574 EFIMIPQTLDQ

-600 HIYLVGV
+600 HVYLVGA

-614 TVSSSGLITDEEKKY
+614 TVTASSLITDEEKKY
-629 FQEQSAIELSPTAD
+629 FQEQSSIELSPTAD

-659 GCSDVTFSYSLMGT
+659 SRAHVTFSYALMGAS
-673 KGDEKE
+673 GDVKE
-679 PSPFLN
+679 PSPFLH
-685 QIQQLFTNLDI
+685 QIQQLYTNLEV

-704 ANPLTLM
+704 AEPLRLM

-726 AWLDDEIVA
+726 AWLDDELVA
-735 DTWLDTYQVMR
+735 ETWLDTYQVMR
-746 DDAQLNEG
+746 DDTRLNDG
-754 LTYLLSALTYDNETV
+754 LTYLLSALTYDNQTV
-769 QLSESLSKDLYGT
+769 QLNPSLSKALYGS
-782 TINASVSRFEGYQS
+782 TINASVSRFEGYQA

-820 DLGDIFHQVLKFIS
+820 DLGDIFHRVLKFIS
-834 EKVNGDFKNLNVNQ
+834 EKVNGDFKNLNPKQ
-848 IHKLTSEALSEI
+848 IHKLTTEALSEI
-860 LPEIQF
+860 LPEVQF

-881 IGSIVET
+881 IGAIVET

-895 QGSYSK
+895 QGSHTK
-901 FIPQRFEAGF
+901 FTPQRFEASF
-911 RRKPRDNEEL
+911 RRKPKDQSEL
-921 YAQPLQTK
+921 LAAPLQTK

-942 IDTYNHGEESFVNII
+942 IDTYQQGDESFVNII

-971 KVYYGMQ
+971 KVYYGLQ

-995 GLTNMTKPG
+995 GLTDMTKPG

-1019 WNELNETKRDTEFI
+1019 WNQLSEDKRDTEFI
-1033 QSFKLSGLL
+1033 NSFKLSGLL
-1042 NSDDAVLEAF
+1042 NSATSVLDAF
-1052 DTRLEPN
+1052 DTRLEPS

-1075 KRNSK
+1075 KSNSK
-1080 VADEKTIYKLIQH
+1080 VADEQTIYKLIKH
-1093 NKRNFIETASNI
+1093 NKQNFIETASNI

-1119 TLPCDFCNYKPVCHV
+1119 TLPCDFCNYKSVCHV

-1140 KRYRTVDEA
+1140 KRYRTVDES
-1149 INPLEAVQDL
+1149 INPLEAIQDVD
-1159 ELESEEEE
+1159 LESEGE

>member
-1 MLKCDSKELAYA
+1 

-28 HNIIEEIKNKMKQDP
+28 KAIIEEIKEKMKQDP

-67 ASLYGS
+67 KTLNGS

-81 ERLSHRVFQEVGG
+81 ERLSYRVFQEVGG
-94 LTEQQLSKAGTE
+94 LMEQQLSKAGTE

-111 IIQAY
+111 IIQQH
-116 QSELKLYQSQVKYYG
+116 QSELRLYQSQVKYYG

-143 KKYAVSPQDLESYVA
+143 KKYAVSPQQLETYIA
-158 ANDLQTRTKHKLE
+158 ENNLQTRTKHKLQ
-171 DIALIYKHLEDR
+171 DIALVYKHLEDR
-183 ITGEYV
+183 INGEYV
-189 STEDSLQRFISLM
+189 STEDSLQRFIEM
-202 HQSEWLK
+202 MDQSEWLK

-222 TIEYQMIRALVQNTK
+222 TLEYQIIQSLVKYAK
-237 KVTVALTTDGDKDV
+237 KVTIVLTTDGDRDL
-251 FSLFRKASESLTH
+251 FSLFRKPSESLTH
-264 IEDIADDLNIRLNKK
+264 IEEIANNLNIQLHSRQFLDVQ
-279 RFNDLQ
+279 RFIHNDL
-285 RFSNKELMHLEQNF
+285 KHLEQNF

-305 SIASEG
+305 PIPTEGNVEILEASG
-311 HISIIES
+311 
-318 SVMREEINEVARR
+318 MREEINEVARR
-331 ILKENRELGRRFQDI
+331 ILRENREQGRRFQDI

-353 TYAYLMESILPQYD
+353 SYAYLMESILPQYD

-373 IKASMTHHPIMEM
+373 VKSSMTHHPIMEM
-386 LRSLIEVLQT
+386 IRSLIEVIQT
-396 NWNFDPLM
+396 GWQFDPLM
-404 RLFKTNVLTKKYKD
+404 RLFKTNILTKKFKD

-426 ENFVLERGV
+426 ENFVLERGI
-435 YGKRWIDDQYFQV
+435 YGKRWIDDKYFDI

-462 DEERHTFERVIQL
+462 DEERETFERVIQL
-475 KTDVIDK
+475 KNDVMKKVMLFEEK
-482 IMRFENQMADASTAV
+482 INNASTAIA
-497 EFATAFYEAIETFDL
+497 FATAFYEAMEAFDL

-518 ERDTLDTEGE
+518 DRDTLDVNGE
-528 HRKAEEIDQLWH
+528 HKKAEEIDQIWNGL
-540 GFIQT
+540 IQT
-545 LDDLVSVFGTQTMT
+545 LDDLVTVFDDQSMSKT
-559 QNRFLE
+559 RFLE
-565 LLDIGLDQL
+565 LFDIGLEQL
-574 EFVMIPQTLDQ
+574 EFIMIPQTLDQ

-600 HIYLVGV
+600 HVYLVGA

-614 TVSSSGLITDEEKKY
+614 TVTASSLITDEEKKY
-629 FQEQSAIELSPTAD
+629 FQEQSSIELSPTAD

-659 GCSDVTFSYSLMGT
+659 SRAHVTFSYALMGAS
-673 KGDEKE
+673 GDVKE
-679 PSPFLN
+679 PSPFLH
-685 QIQQLFTNLDI
+685 QIQQLYTNLEV

-704 ANPLTLM
+704 AEPLRLM

-726 AWLDDEIVA
+726 AWLDDELVA
-735 DTWLDTYQVMR
+735 ETWLDTYQVMR
-746 DDAQLNEG
+746 DDTRLNDG
-754 LTYLLSALTYDNETV
+754 LTYLLSALTYDNQTV
-769 QLSESLSKDLYGT
+769 QLNLSLSKALYGS
-782 TINASVSRFEGYQS
+782 TINASVSRFEGYQA

-820 DLGDIFHQVLKFIS
+820 DLGDIFHRVLKFIS
-834 EKVNGDFKNLNVNQ
+834 EKVNGDFKNLNPKQ
-848 IHKLTSEALSEI
+848 IHKLTTEALSEI
-860 LPEIQF
+860 LPEVQF

-881 IGSIVET
+881 IGAIVET

-895 QGSYSK
+895 QGSHTK
-901 FIPQRFEAGF
+901 FTPQRFEASF
-911 RRKPRDNEEL
+911 RRKPKDQSEL
-921 YAQPLQTK
+921 LAAPLQTK

-942 IDTYNHGEESFVNII
+942 IDTYQQGDESFVNII

-995 GLTNMTKPG
+995 GLTDMTKPG

-1019 WNELNETKRDTEFI
+1019 WNQLSEDKRDTEFI
-1033 QSFKLSGLL
+1033 NSFKLSGLL
-1042 NSDDAVLEAF
+1042 NSATSVLDAF
-1052 DTRLEPN
+1052 DTRLEPS

-1075 KRNSK
+1075 KSNSK
-1080 VADEKTIYKLIQH
+1080 VADEQTIYKLIKH
-1093 NKRNFIETASNI
+1093 NKQNFIETASNI

-1119 TLPCDFCNYKPVCHV
+1119 TLPCDFCNYKSVCHV

-1140 KRYRTVDEA
+1140 KRYRTVDES
-1149 INPLEAVQDL
+1149 INPLEAIQDVD
-1159 ELESEEEE
+1159 LESEGE

>member
-1 MLKCDSKELAYA
+1 

-28 HNIIEEIKNKMKQDP
+28 KAIIEEIKEKMKQDP

-67 ASLYGS
+67 KTLNGS

-81 ERLSHRVFQEVGG
+81 ERLSYRVFQEVGG
-94 LTEQQLSKAGTE
+94 LMEQQLSKAGTE

-111 IIQAY
+111 IIQQH
-116 QSELKLYQSQVKYYG
+116 QSELRLYQSQVKYYG

-143 KKYAVSPQDLESYVA
+143 KKYAVSPQQLETYIA
-158 ANDLQTRTKHKLE
+158 ENNLQTRTKHKLQ
-171 DIALIYKHLEDR
+171 DIALVYKHLEDR
-183 ITGEYV
+183 INGEYV
-189 STEDSLQRFISLM
+189 STEDSLQRFIEM
-202 HQSEWLK
+202 MDQSEWLK

-222 TIEYQMIRALVQNTK
+222 TLEYQIIQSLVKYAK
-237 KVTVALTTDGDKDV
+237 KVTIVLTTDGDRDL
-251 FSLFRKASESLTH
+251 FSLFRKPSESLTH
-264 IEDIADDLNIRLNKK
+264 IEEIANNLNIQLHSRQFLDVQ
-279 RFNDLQ
+279 RFIHNDL
-285 RFSNKELMHLEQNF
+285 KHLEQNF

-305 SIASEG
+305 PIPTEGNVEILEASG
-311 HISIIES
+311 
-318 SVMREEINEVARR
+318 MREEINEVARR
-331 ILKENRELGRRFQDI
+331 ILRENREQGRRFQDI

-353 TYAYLMESILPQYD
+353 SYAYLMESILPQYD

-373 IKASMTHHPIMEM
+373 VKSSMTHHPIMEM
-386 LRSLIEVLQT
+386 IRSLIEVIQT
-396 NWNFDPLM
+396 GWQFDPLM
-404 RLFKTNVLTKKYKD
+404 RLFKTNILTKKFKD

-426 ENFVLERGV
+426 ENFVLERGI
-435 YGKRWIDDQYFQV
+435 YGKRWIDDKYFDI

-462 DEERHTFERVIQL
+462 DEERETFERVIQL
-475 KTDVIDK
+475 KNDVMKKVMLFEEK
-482 IMRFENQMADASTAV
+482 INNASTAIA
-497 EFATAFYEAIETFDL
+497 FATAFYEAMEAFDL

-518 ERDTLDTEGE
+518 DRDTLDVNGE
-528 HRKAEEIDQLWH
+528 HKKAEEIDQIWNGL
-540 GFIQT
+540 IQI
-545 LDDLVSVFGTQTMT
+545 LDDLVTVFDDQSMSKT
-559 QNRFLE
+559 RFLE
-565 LLDIGLDQL
+565 LFDIGLEQL
-574 EFVMIPQTLDQ
+574 EFIMIPQTLDQ

-600 HIYLVGV
+600 HVYLVGA

-614 TVSSSGLITDEEKKY
+614 TVTASSLITDEEKKY
-629 FQEQSAIELSPTAD
+629 FQEQSSIELSPTAD

-659 GCSDVTFSYSLMGT
+659 SRAHVTFSYALMGAS
-673 KGDEKE
+673 GDVKE
-679 PSPFLN
+679 PSPFLH
-685 QIQQLFTNLDI
+685 QIQQLYTNLEV

-704 ANPLTLM
+704 AEPLRLM

-726 AWLDDEIVA
+726 AWLDDELVA
-735 DTWLDTYQVMR
+735 ETWLDTYQVMR
-746 DDAQLNEG
+746 DDTRLNDG
-754 LTYLLSALTYDNETV
+754 LTYLLSALTYDNQTV
-769 QLSESLSKDLYGT
+769 QLNPSLSKALYGS
-782 TINASVSRFEGYQS
+782 TINASVSRFEGYQA

-820 DLGDIFHQVLKFIS
+820 DLGDLFHRVLKFIS
-834 EKVNGDFKNLNVNQ
+834 EKVNGDFKNLNPKQ
-848 IHKLTSEALSEI
+848 IHKLTTEALSEI
-860 LPEIQF
+860 LPEVQF

-881 IGSIVET
+881 IGAIVET

-895 QGSYSK
+895 QGSHTK
-901 FIPQRFEAGF
+901 FTPQRFEASF
-911 RRKPRDNEEL
+911 RRKPKDQSEL
-921 YAQPLQTK
+921 LAAPLQTK

-942 IDTYNHGEESFVNII
+942 IDTYQQGDESFVNII

-971 KVYYGMQ
+971 KVYYGLQ

-995 GLTNMTKPG
+995 GLTDMTKPG

-1019 WNELNETKRDTEFI
+1019 WNQLSEDKRDTEFI
-1033 QSFKLSGLL
+1033 NSFKLSGLL
-1042 NSDDAVLEAF
+1042 NSATSVLDAF
-1052 DTRLEPN
+1052 DTRLEPS

-1075 KRNSK
+1075 KSNSK
-1080 VADEKTIYKLIQH
+1080 VADEQTIYKLIKH
-1093 NKRNFIETASNI
+1093 NKQNFIETASNI

-1119 TLPCDFCNYKPVCHV
+1119 TLPCDFCNYKSVCHV

-1140 KRYRTVDEA
+1140 KRYRTVDES
-1149 INPLEAVQDL
+1149 INPLEAIQDVD
-1159 ELESEEEE
+1159 LESEGE

>member
-1 MLKCDSKELAYA
+1 

-28 HNIIEEIKNKMKQDP
+28 KAIIEEIKEKMKQDP

-67 ASLYGS
+67 KTLNGS

-81 ERLSHRVFQEVGG
+81 ERLSYRVFQEVGG
-94 LTEQQLSKAGTE
+94 LMEQQLSKAGTE

-111 IIQAY
+111 IIQQH
-116 QSELKLYQSQVKYYG
+116 QSELRLYQSQVKYYG

-143 KKYAVSPQDLESYVA
+143 KKYAVSPQQLETYIA
-158 ANDLQTRTKHKLE
+158 ENNLQTRTKHKLQ
-171 DIALIYKHLEDR
+171 DIALVYKHLEDR
-183 ITGEYV
+183 INGEYV
-189 STEDSLQRFISLM
+189 STEDSLQRFIEM
-202 HQSEWLK
+202 MDQSEWLK

-222 TIEYQMIRALVQNTK
+222 TLEYQIIQSLVKYAK
-237 KVTVALTTDGDKDV
+237 KVTIVLTTDGDRDL
-251 FSLFRKASESLTH
+251 FSLFRKPSESLTH
-264 IEDIADDLNIRLNKK
+264 IEEIANNLNIQLHSRQFLDVQ
-279 RFNDLQ
+279 RFIHNDL
-285 RFSNKELMHLEQNF
+285 KHLEQNF

-305 SIASEG
+305 PIPTEGNVEILEASG
-311 HISIIES
+311 
-318 SVMREEINEVARR
+318 MREEINEVARR
-331 ILKENRELGRRFQDI
+331 ILRENREQGRRFQDI

-353 TYAYLMESILPQYD
+353 SYAYLMESILPQYD

-373 IKASMTHHPIMEM
+373 VKSSMTHHPIMEM
-386 LRSLIEVLQT
+386 ICSLIEVIQT
-396 NWNFDPLM
+396 GWQFDPLM
-404 RLFKTNVLTKKYKD
+404 RLFKTNILTKKFKD

-426 ENFVLERGV
+426 ENFVLERGI
-435 YGKRWIDDQYFQV
+435 YGKRWIDDKYFDI

-462 DEERHTFERVIQL
+462 DEERETFERVIQL
-475 KTDVIDK
+475 KNDVMKKVMLFEEK
-482 IMRFENQMADASTAV
+482 INNASTAIA
-497 EFATAFYEAIETFDL
+497 FATAFYEAMEAFDL

-518 ERDTLDTEGE
+518 DRDTLDVNGE
-528 HRKAEEIDQLWH
+528 HKKAEEIDQIWNGL
-540 GFIQT
+540 IQI
-545 LDDLVSVFGTQTMT
+545 LDDLVTVFDDQSMSKT
-559 QNRFLE
+559 RFLE
-565 LLDIGLDQL
+565 LFDIGLEQL
-574 EFVMIPQTLDQ
+574 EFIMIPQTLDQ

-600 HIYLVGV
+600 HVYLVGA

-614 TVSSSGLITDEEKKY
+614 TVTASSLITDEEKKY
-629 FQEQSAIELSPTAD
+629 FQEQSSIELSPTAD

-659 GCSDVTFSYSLMGT
+659 SRAHVTFSYALMGAS
-673 KGDEKE
+673 GDVKE
-679 PSPFLN
+679 PSPFLH
-685 QIQQLFTNLDI
+685 QIQQLYTNLEV

-704 ANPLTLM
+704 AEPLRLM

-726 AWLDDEIVA
+726 AWLDDELVA
-735 DTWLDTYQVMR
+735 ETWLDTYQVMR
-746 DDAQLNEG
+746 DDTRLNDG
-754 LTYLLSALTYDNETV
+754 LTYLLSALTYDNQTV
-769 QLSESLSKDLYGT
+769 QLNPSLSKALYGS
-782 TINASVSRFEGYQS
+782 TINASVSRFEGYQA

-820 DLGDIFHQVLKFIS
+820 DLGDIFHRVLKFIS
-834 EKVNGDFKNLNVNQ
+834 EKVNGDFKNLNPKQ
-848 IHKLTSEALSEI
+848 IHKLTTEALSEI
-860 LPEIQF
+860 LPEVQF

-881 IGSIVET
+881 IGAIVET

-895 QGSYSK
+895 QGSHTK
-901 FIPQRFEAGF
+901 FTPQRFEASF
-911 RRKPRDNEEL
+911 RRKPKDQSEL
-921 YAQPLQTK
+921 LATPLQTK

-942 IDTYNHGEESFVNII
+942 IDTYQQGDESFVNII

-971 KVYYGMQ
+971 KVYYGLQ

-995 GLTNMTKPG
+995 GLTDMTKPG

-1019 WNELNETKRDTEFI
+1019 WNQLSEDKRDTEFI
-1033 QSFKLSGLL
+1033 NSFKLSGLL
-1042 NSDDAVLEAF
+1042 NSATSVLDAF
-1052 DTRLEPN
+1052 DTRLEPS

-1075 KRNSK
+1075 KSNSK
-1080 VADEKTIYKLIQH
+1080 VADEQTIYKLIKH
-1093 NKRNFIETASNI
+1093 NKQNFIETASNI

-1119 TLPCDFCNYKPVCHV
+1119 TLPCDFCNYKSVCHV

-1140 KRYRTVDEA
+1140 KRYRTVDES
-1149 INPLEAVQDL
+1149 INPLEAIQDVD
-1159 ELESEEEE
+1159 LESEGE

>member
-1 MLKCDSKELAYA
+1 

-28 HNIIEEIKNKMKQDP
+28 KAIIEEIKEKMKQDP

-67 ASLYGS
+67 KTLNGS

-81 ERLSHRVFQEVGG
+81 ERLSYRVFQEVGG
-94 LTEQQLSKAGTE
+94 LMEQQLSKAGTE

-111 IIQAY
+111 IIQQH
-116 QSELKLYQSQVKYYG
+116 QSELRLYQSQVKYYG

-143 KKYAVSPQDLESYVA
+143 KKYAVSPQQLETYIA
-158 ANDLQTRTKHKLE
+158 ENNLQTRTKHKLQ
-171 DIALIYKHLEDR
+171 DIALVYKHLEDR
-183 ITGEYV
+183 INGEYV
-189 STEDSLQRFISLM
+189 STEDSLQRFIEM
-202 HQSEWLK
+202 MDQSEWLK

-222 TIEYQMIRALVQNTK
+222 TLEYQIIQSLVKYAK
-237 KVTVALTTDGDKDV
+237 KVTIVLTTDGDRDL
-251 FSLFRKASESLTH
+251 FSLFRKPSESLTH
-264 IEDIADDLNIRLNKK
+264 IEEIANNLNIQLHSRQFLDVQ
-279 RFNDLQ
+279 RFIHNDL
-285 RFSNKELMHLEQNF
+285 KHLEQNF

-305 SIASEG
+305 PIPTEGNVEILEASG
-311 HISIIES
+311 
-318 SVMREEINEVARR
+318 MREEINEVARR
-331 ILKENRELGRRFQDI
+331 ILRENREQGRRFQDI

-353 TYAYLMESILPQYD
+353 SYAYLMESILPQYD

-373 IKASMTHHPIMEM
+373 VKSSMTHHPIMEM
-386 LRSLIEVLQT
+386 IRSLIEVIQT
-396 NWNFDPLM
+396 GWQFDPLM
-404 RLFKTNVLTKKYKD
+404 RLFKTNILTKKFKD

-426 ENFVLERGV
+426 ENFVLERGI
-435 YGKRWIDDQYFQV
+435 YGKRWIDDKYFDI

-462 DEERHTFERVIQL
+462 DEERETFERVIQL
-475 KTDVIDK
+475 KNDVMKKVMLFEEK
-482 IMRFENQMADASTAV
+482 INNASTAIA
-497 EFATAFYEAIETFDL
+497 FATAFYEAMEAFDL

-518 ERDTLDTEGE
+518 DRDTLDVNGE
-528 HRKAEEIDQLWH
+528 HKKAEEIDQIWNGL
-540 GFIQT
+540 IQI
-545 LDDLVSVFGTQTMT
+545 LDDLVTVFDDQSMSKT
-559 QNRFLE
+559 RFLE
-565 LLDIGLDQL
+565 LFDIGLEQL
-574 EFVMIPQTLDQ
+574 EFIMIPQTLDQ

-600 HIYLVGV
+600 HVYLVGA

-614 TVSSSGLITDEEKKY
+614 TVTASSLITDEEKKY
-629 FQEQSAIELSPTAD
+629 FQEQSSIELSPTAD

-659 GCSDVTFSYSLMGT
+659 SRAHVTFSYALMGAS
-673 KGDEKE
+673 GDVKE
-679 PSPFLN
+679 PSPFLH
-685 QIQQLFTNLDI
+685 QIQQLYTNLEV

-704 ANPLTLM
+704 AEPLRLM

-726 AWLDDEIVA
+726 AWLDDELVA
-735 DTWLDTYQVMR
+735 ETWLDTYQVMR
-746 DDAQLNEG
+746 DDTRLNDG
-754 LTYLLSALTYDNETV
+754 LTYLLSALTYDNQTV
-769 QLSESLSKDLYGT
+769 QLNPSLSKALYGS
-782 TINASVSRFEGYQS
+782 TINASVSRFEGYQA

-820 DLGDIFHQVLKFIS
+820 DLGDIFHRVLKFIS
-834 EKVNGDFKNLNVNQ
+834 EKVNGDFKNLNPKQ
-848 IHKLTSEALSEI
+848 IHKLTTEALSEI
-860 LPEIQF
+860 LPEVQF

-881 IGSIVET
+881 IGAIVET

-895 QGSYSK
+895 QGSHTK
-901 FIPQRFEAGF
+901 FTPQRFEASF
-911 RRKPRDNEEL
+911 RRKPKDQSEL
-921 YAQPLQTK
+921 LATPLQTK

-942 IDTYNHGEESFVNII
+942 IDTYQQGDESFVNII

-971 KVYYGMQ
+971 KVYYGLQ

-995 GLTNMTKPG
+995 GLTDMTKPG

-1019 WNELNETKRDTEFI
+1019 WNQLSEDKRDTEFI
-1033 QSFKLSGLL
+1033 NSFKLSGLL
-1042 NSDDAVLEAF
+1042 NSATSVLDAF
-1052 DTRLEPN
+1052 DTRLEPS

-1075 KRNSK
+1075 KSNSK
-1080 VADEKTIYKLIQH
+1080 VADEQTIYKLIKH
-1093 NKRNFIETASNI
+1093 NKQNFIETASNI

-1119 TLPCDFCNYKPVCHV
+1119 TLPCDFCNYKSVCHV

-1140 KRYRTVDEA
+1140 KRYRTVDES
-1149 INPLEAVQDL
+1149 INPLEAIQDVD
-1159 ELESEEEE
+1159 LESEGE

>member
-1 MLKCDSKELAYA
+1 

-28 HNIIEEIKNKMKQDP
+28 KAIIEEIKEKMKQDP

-67 ASLYGS
+67 KTLNGS

-81 ERLSHRVFQEVGG
+81 ERLSYRVFQEVGG
-94 LTEQQLSKAGTE
+94 LMEQQLSKAGTE

-111 IIQAY
+111 IIQQH
-116 QSELKLYQSQVKYYG
+116 QSELRLYQSQVKYYG

-143 KKYAVSPQDLESYVA
+143 KKYAVSPQQLETYIA
-158 ANDLQTRTKHKLE
+158 ENNLQTRTKHKLQ
-171 DIALIYKHLEDR
+171 DIALVYKHLEDR
-183 ITGEYV
+183 INGEYV
-189 STEDSLQRFISLM
+189 STEDSLQRFIEM
-202 HQSEWLK
+202 MDQSEWLK

-222 TIEYQMIRALVQNTK
+222 TLEYQIIQSLVKYAK
-237 KVTVALTTDGDKDV
+237 KVTIVLTTDGDRDL
-251 FSLFRKASESLTH
+251 FSLFRKPSESLTH
-264 IEDIADDLNIRLNKK
+264 IEEIANNLNIQLHSRQFLDVQ
-279 RFNDLQ
+279 RFIHNDL
-285 RFSNKELMHLEQNF
+285 KHLEQNF

-305 SIASEG
+305 PIPTEGNVEILEASG
-311 HISIIES
+311 
-318 SVMREEINEVARR
+318 MREEINEVARR
-331 ILKENRELGRRFQDI
+331 ILRENREQGRRFQDI

-353 TYAYLMESILPQYD
+353 SYAYLMESILPQYD

-373 IKASMTHHPIMEM
+373 VKSSMTHHPIMEM
-386 LRSLIEVLQT
+386 IRSLIEVIQT
-396 NWNFDPLM
+396 GWQFDPLM
-404 RLFKTNVLTKKYKD
+404 RLFKTNILTKKFKD

-426 ENFVLERGV
+426 ENFVLERGI
-435 YGKRWIDDQYFQV
+435 YGKRWIDDKHFDI

-462 DEERHTFERVIQL
+462 DEERETFERVIQL
-475 KTDVIDK
+475 KNDVMKKVMLFEEK
-482 IMRFENQMADASTAV
+482 INNASTAIA
-497 EFATAFYEAIETFDL
+497 FATAFYEAMEAFDL

-518 ERDTLDTEGE
+518 DRDTLDVNGE
-528 HRKAEEIDQLWH
+528 HKKAEEIDQIWNGL
-540 GFIQT
+540 IQI
-545 LDDLVSVFGTQTMT
+545 LDDLVTVFDDQSMSKT
-559 QNRFLE
+559 RFLE
-565 LLDIGLDQL
+565 LFDIGLEQL
-574 EFVMIPQTLDQ
+574 EFIMIPQTLDQ

-600 HIYLVGV
+600 HVYLVGA

-614 TVSSSGLITDEEKKY
+614 TVTASSLITDEEKKY
-629 FQEQSAIELSPTAD
+629 FQEQSSIELSPTAD

-659 GCSDVTFSYSLMGT
+659 SRAHVTFSYALMGAS
-673 KGDEKE
+673 GDVKE
-679 PSPFLN
+679 PSPFLH
-685 QIQQLFTNLDI
+685 QIQQLYTNLEV

-704 ANPLTLM
+704 AEPLRLM

-726 AWLDDEIVA
+726 EWLDDELVA
-735 DTWLDTYQVMR
+735 ETWLDTYQVMR
-746 DDAQLNEG
+746 DDTRLNDG
-754 LTYLLSALTYDNETV
+754 LTYLLSALTYDNQTV
-769 QLSESLSKDLYGT
+769 QLNPSLSKALYGS
-782 TINASVSRFEGYQS
+782 TINASVSRFEGYQA

-820 DLGDIFHQVLKFIS
+820 DLGDIFHRVLKFIS
-834 EKVNGDFKNLNVNQ
+834 EKVNGDFKNLNPKQ
-848 IHKLTSEALSEI
+848 IHKLTTEALSEI
-860 LPEIQF
+860 LPEVQF

-881 IGSIVET
+881 IGAIVET

-895 QGSYSK
+895 QGSHTK
-901 FIPQRFEAGF
+901 FTPQRFEASF
-911 RRKPRDNEEL
+911 RRKPKDQSEL
-921 YAQPLQTK
+921 LAAPLQTK

-942 IDTYNHGEESFVNII
+942 IDTYQQGDESFVNII

-971 KVYYGMQ
+971 KVYYGLQ

-995 GLTNMTKPG
+995 GLTDMTKPG

-1019 WNELNETKRDTEFI
+1019 WNQLSEDKRDTEFI
-1033 QSFKLSGLL
+1033 NSFKLSGLL
-1042 NSDDAVLEAF
+1042 NSATSVLDAF
-1052 DTRLEPN
+1052 DTRLEPS

-1075 KRNSK
+1075 KSNSK
-1080 VADEKTIYKLIQH
+1080 VADEQTIYKLIKH
-1093 NKRNFIETASNI
+1093 NKQNFIETASNI

-1119 TLPCDFCNYKPVCHV
+1119 TLPCDFCNYKSVCHV

-1140 KRYRTVDEA
+1140 KRYRTVDES
-1149 INPLEAVQDL
+1149 INPLEAIQDVD
-1159 ELESEEEE
+1159 LESEGE

>member
-1 MLKCDSKELAYA
+1 

-28 HNIIEEIKNKMKQDP
+28 KAIIEEIKEKMKQDP

-67 ASLYGS
+67 KTLNGS

-81 ERLSHRVFQEVGG
+81 ERLSYRVFQEVGG
-94 LTEQQLSKAGTE
+94 LMEQQLSKAGTE

-111 IIQAY
+111 IIQQH
-116 QSELKLYQSQVKYYG
+116 QSELRLYQSQVKYYG

-143 KKYAVSPQDLESYVA
+143 KKYAVSPQQLETYIA
-158 ANDLQTRTKHKLE
+158 ENNLQTRTKHKLQ
-171 DIALIYKHLEDR
+171 DIALVYKHLEDR
-183 ITGEYV
+183 INGEYV
-189 STEDSLQRFISLM
+189 STEDSLQRFIEM
-202 HQSEWLK
+202 MDQSEWLK

-222 TIEYQMIRALVQNTK
+222 TLEYQIIQSLVKYAK
-237 KVTVALTTDGDKDV
+237 KVTIVLTTDGDRDL
-251 FSLFRKASESLTH
+251 FSLFRKPSESLTH
-264 IEDIADDLNIRLNKK
+264 IEEIANNLNIQLHSRQFLDVQ
-279 RFNDLQ
+279 RFIHNDL
-285 RFSNKELMHLEQNF
+285 KHLEQNF

-305 SIASEG
+305 PIPTEGNVEILEASG
-311 HISIIES
+311 
-318 SVMREEINEVARR
+318 MREEINEVARR
-331 ILKENRELGRRFQDI
+331 ILRENREQGRRFQDI

-353 TYAYLMESILPQYD
+353 SYAYLMESILPQYD

-373 IKASMTHHPIMEM
+373 VKSSMTHHPIMEM
-386 LRSLIEVLQT
+386 IRSLIEVIQT
-396 NWNFDPLM
+396 GWQFDPLM
-404 RLFKTNVLTKKYKD
+404 RLFKTNILTKKFKD

-426 ENFVLERGV
+426 ENFVLERGI
-435 YGKRWIDDQYFQV
+435 YGKRWIDDKYFDI

-462 DEERHTFERVIQL
+462 DEERETFERVIQL
-475 KTDVIDK
+475 TNDVMKKVMLFEEK
-482 IMRFENQMADASTAV
+482 INNASTAIA
-497 EFATAFYEAIETFDL
+497 FATAFYEAMEAFDL

-518 ERDTLDTEGE
+518 DRDTLDVNGE
-528 HRKAEEIDQLWH
+528 HKKAEEIDQIWNGL
-540 GFIQT
+540 IQT
-545 LDDLVSVFGTQTMT
+545 LDDLVTVFDDQSMSKT
-559 QNRFLE
+559 RFLE
-565 LLDIGLDQL
+565 LFDIGLEQL
-574 EFVMIPQTLDQ
+574 EFIMIPQTLDQ

-600 HIYLVGV
+600 HVYLVGA

-614 TVSSSGLITDEEKKY
+614 TVTASSLITDEEKKY
-629 FQEQSAIELSPTAD
+629 FQEQSSIELSPTAD

-659 GCSDVTFSYSLMGT
+659 SRAHVTFSYALMGAS
-673 KGDEKE
+673 GDVKE
-679 PSPFLN
+679 PSPFLH
-685 QIQQLFTNLDI
+685 QIQQLYTNLEV

-704 ANPLTLM
+704 AEPLRLM

-726 AWLDDEIVA
+726 AWLDDELVA
-735 DTWLDTYQVMR
+735 ETWLDTYQVMR
-746 DDAQLNEG
+746 NDTRLNDG
-754 LTYLLSALTYDNETV
+754 LTYLLSALTYDNQTV
-769 QLSESLSKDLYGT
+769 QLNLSLSKALYGS
-782 TINASVSRFEGYQS
+782 TINASVSRFEGYQA

-820 DLGDIFHQVLKFIS
+820 DLGDIFHRVLKFIS
-834 EKVNGDFKNLNVNQ
+834 EKVNGDFKNLNPKQ
-848 IHKLTSEALSEI
+848 IHKLTTEALSEI
-860 LPEIQF
+860 LPEVQF

-881 IGSIVET
+881 IGAIVET

-895 QGSYSK
+895 QGSHTK
-901 FIPQRFEAGF
+901 FTPQRFEASF
-911 RRKPRDNEEL
+911 RRKPKDQSEL
-921 YAQPLQTK
+921 LAAPLQTK

-942 IDTYNHGEESFVNII
+942 IDTYQQGDESFVNII

-995 GLTNMTKPG
+995 GLTDMTKPG

-1019 WNELNETKRDTEFI
+1019 WNQLSEDKRDTEFI
-1033 QSFKLSGLL
+1033 NSFKLSGLL
-1042 NSDDAVLEAF
+1042 NSDTSVLDAF
-1052 DTRLEPN
+1052 DTRLEPS

-1075 KRNSK
+1075 KSNSK
-1080 VADEKTIYKLIQH
+1080 VADEQTIYKLIKH
-1093 NKRNFIETASNI
+1093 NKQNFIETASNI

-1119 TLPCDFCNYKPVCHV
+1119 TLPCDFCNYKSVCHV

-1140 KRYRTVDEA
+1140 KRYRTVDES
-1149 INPLEAVQDL
+1149 INPLEAIQDVD
-1159 ELESEEEE
+1159 LESEGE

>member
-1 MLKCDSKELAYA
+1 

-28 HNIIEEIKNKMKQDP
+28 KAIIEEIKEKMKQDP

-67 ASLYGS
+67 KTLNGS

-81 ERLSHRVFQEVGG
+81 ERLSYRVFQEVGG
-94 LTEQQLSKAGTE
+94 LMEQQLSKAGTE

-111 IIQAY
+111 IIQQH
-116 QSELKLYQSQVKYYG
+116 QSELRLYQSQVKYYG

-143 KKYAVSPQDLESYVA
+143 KKYAVSPQQLETYIA
-158 ANDLQTRTKHKLE
+158 ENNLQTRTKHKLQ
-171 DIALIYKHLEDR
+171 DIALVYKHLEDR
-183 ITGEYV
+183 INGEYV
-189 STEDSLQRFISLM
+189 STEDSLQRFIEM
-202 HQSEWLK
+202 MDQSEWLK

-222 TIEYQMIRALVQNTK
+222 TLEYQIIQSLVKYAK
-237 KVTVALTTDGDKDV
+237 KVTIVLTTDGDRDL
-251 FSLFRKASESLTH
+251 FSLFRKPSESLTH
-264 IEDIADDLNIRLNKK
+264 IEEIANNLNIQLHSRQFLDVQ
-279 RFNDLQ
+279 RFIHNDL
-285 RFSNKELMHLEQNF
+285 KHLEQNF

-305 SIASEG
+305 PIPTEGNVEILEASG
-311 HISIIES
+311 
-318 SVMREEINEVARR
+318 MREEINEVARR
-331 ILKENRELGRRFQDI
+331 ILRENREQGRRFQDI

-353 TYAYLMESILPQYD
+353 SYAYLMESILPQYD

-373 IKASMTHHPIMEM
+373 VKSSMTHHPIMEM
-386 LRSLIEVLQT
+386 IRSLIEVIQT
-396 NWNFDPLM
+396 GWQFDPLM
-404 RLFKTNVLTKKYKD
+404 RLFKTNILTKKFKD

-426 ENFVLERGV
+426 ENFVLERGI
-435 YGKRWIDDQYFQV
+435 YGKRWIDDKYFDI

-462 DEERHTFERVIQL
+462 DEERETFERVIQL
-475 KTDVIDK
+475 KNDVMKKVMLFEEK
-482 IMRFENQMADASTAV
+482 INNASTAIA
-497 EFATAFYEAIETFDL
+497 FATAFYEAMEAFDL

-518 ERDTLDTEGE
+518 DRDTLDVNGE
-528 HRKAEEIDQLWH
+528 HKKAEEIDQIWNGL
-540 GFIQT
+540 IQI
-545 LDDLVSVFGTQTMT
+545 LDDLVTVFDDQSMSKT
-559 QNRFLE
+559 RFLE
-565 LLDIGLDQL
+565 LFDIGLEQL
-574 EFVMIPQTLDQ
+574 EFIMIPQTLDQ

-595 VDNKQ
+595 VDNKK
-600 HIYLVGV
+600 HVYLVGA

-614 TVSSSGLITDEEKKY
+614 TVTASSLITDEEKKY
-629 FQEQSAIELSPTAD
+629 FQEQSSIELSPTAD

-659 GCSDVTFSYSLMGT
+659 SRAHVTFSYALMGAS
-673 KGDEKE
+673 GDVKE
-679 PSPFLN
+679 PSPFLH
-685 QIQQLFTNLDI
+685 QIQQLYTNLEV

-704 ANPLTLM
+704 AEPLRLM

-726 AWLDDEIVA
+726 AWLDDELVA
-735 DTWLDTYQVMR
+735 ETWLDTYQVMR
-746 DDAQLNEG
+746 DDTRLNDG
-754 LTYLLSALTYDNETV
+754 LTYLLSALTYDNQTV
-769 QLSESLSKDLYGT
+769 QLNPSLSKALYGS
-782 TINASVSRFEGYQS
+782 TINASVSRFEGYQA

-820 DLGDIFHQVLKFIS
+820 DLGDIFHRVLKFIS
-834 EKVNGDFKNLNVNQ
+834 EKVNGDFKNLNPKQ
-848 IHKLTSEALSEI
+848 IHKLTTEALSEI
-860 LPEIQF
+860 LPEVQF

-881 IGSIVET
+881 IGAIVET

-895 QGSYSK
+895 QGSHTK
-901 FIPQRFEAGF
+901 FTPQRFEASF
-911 RRKPRDNEEL
+911 RRKPKDQSEL
-921 YAQPLQTK
+921 LATPLQTK

-942 IDTYNHGEESFVNII
+942 IDTYQQGDESFVNII

-971 KVYYGMQ
+971 KVYYGLQ

-995 GLTNMTKPG
+995 GLTDMTKPG

-1019 WNELNETKRDTEFI
+1019 WNQLSEDKRDTEFI
-1033 QSFKLSGLL
+1033 NSFKLSGLL
-1042 NSDDAVLEAF
+1042 NSATSVLDAF
-1052 DTRLEPN
+1052 DTRLEPS

-1075 KRNSK
+1075 KSNSK
-1080 VADEKTIYKLIQH
+1080 VADEQTIYKLIKH
-1093 NKRNFIETASNI
+1093 NKQNFIETASNI

-1119 TLPCDFCNYKPVCHV
+1119 TLPCDFCNYKSVCHV

-1140 KRYRTVDEA
+1140 KRYRTVDES
-1149 INPLEAVQDL
+1149 INPLEAIQDVD
-1159 ELESEEEE
+1159 LESEGE

>member
-1 MLKCDSKELAYA
+1 

-28 HNIIEEIKNKMKQDP
+28 KAIIEEIKEKMKQDP

-67 ASLYGS
+67 KTLNGS

-81 ERLSHRVFQEVGG
+81 ERLSYRVFQEVGG
-94 LTEQQLSKAGTE
+94 LMEQQLSKAGTE

-111 IIQAY
+111 IIQQH
-116 QSELKLYQSQVKYYG
+116 QSELRLYQSQVKYYG

-143 KKYAVSPQDLESYVA
+143 KKYAVSPQQLETYIA
-158 ANDLQTRTKHKLE
+158 ENNLQTRTKHKLQ
-171 DIALIYKHLEDR
+171 DIALVYKHLEDR
-183 ITGEYV
+183 INGEYV
-189 STEDSLQRFISLM
+189 STEDSLQRFIEM
-202 HQSEWLK
+202 MDQSEWLK

-222 TIEYQMIRALVQNTK
+222 TLEYQIIQSLVKYAK
-237 KVTVALTTDGDKDV
+237 KVTIVLTTDGDRDL
-251 FSLFRKASESLTH
+251 FSLFRKPSESLTH
-264 IEDIADDLNIRLNKK
+264 IEEIANNLNIQLHSRQFLDVQ
-279 RFNDLQ
+279 RFIHNDL
-285 RFSNKELMHLEQNF
+285 KHLEQNF

-305 SIASEG
+305 PIPTEGNVEILEASG
-311 HISIIES
+311 
-318 SVMREEINEVARR
+318 MREEINEVARR
-331 ILKENRELGRRFQDI
+331 ILRENREQGRRFQDI

-353 TYAYLMESILPQYD
+353 SYAYLMESILPQYD

-373 IKASMTHHPIMEM
+373 VKSSMTHHPIMEM
-386 LRSLIEVLQT
+386 IRSLIEVIQT
-396 NWNFDPLM
+396 GWQFDPLM
-404 RLFKTNVLTKKYKD
+404 RLFKTNILTKKFKD

-426 ENFVLERGV
+426 ENFVLERGI
-435 YGKRWIDDQYFQV
+435 YGKRWIDDKYFDI

-462 DEERHTFERVIQL
+462 DEERETFERVIQL
-475 KTDVIDK
+475 KNDVMKKVMLFEEK
-482 IMRFENQMADASTAV
+482 INNASTAIA
-497 EFATAFYEAIETFDL
+497 FATAFYEAMEAFDL

-518 ERDTLDTEGE
+518 DRDTLDVNGE
-528 HRKAEEIDQLWH
+528 HKKAEEIDQIWNGL
-540 GFIQT
+540 IQT
-545 LDDLVSVFGTQTMT
+545 LDDLVTVFDDQSMSKT
-559 QNRFLE
+559 RFLE
-565 LLDIGLDQL
+565 LFDIGLEQL
-574 EFVMIPQTLDQ
+574 EFIMIPQTLDQ

-600 HIYLVGV
+600 HVYLVGA

-614 TVSSSGLITDEEKKY
+614 TVTASSLITDEEKKY
-629 FQEQSAIELSPTAD
+629 FQEQSSIELSPTAD

-659 GCSDVTFSYSLMGT
+659 SRAHVTFSYALMGAS
-673 KGDEKE
+673 GDVKE
-679 PSPFLN
+679 PSPFLH
-685 QIQQLFTNLDI
+685 QIQQLYTNLEV

-704 ANPLTLM
+704 AEPLRLM

-726 AWLDDEIVA
+726 AWLDDELVA
-735 DTWLDTYQVMR
+735 ETWLDTYQVMR
-746 DDAQLNEG
+746 NDTRLNDG
-754 LTYLLSALTYDNETV
+754 LTYLLSALTYDNQTV
-769 QLSESLSKDLYGT
+769 QLNLSLSKALYGS
-782 TINASVSRFEGYQS
+782 TINASVSRFEGYQA

-820 DLGDIFHQVLKFIS
+820 DLGDIFHRVLKFIS
-834 EKVNGDFKNLNVNQ
+834 EKVNGDFKNLNPKQ
-848 IHKLTSEALSEI
+848 IHKLTTEALSAI
-860 LPEIQF
+860 LPEVQF

-881 IGSIVET
+881 IGAIVET

-895 QGSYSK
+895 QGSHTK
-901 FIPQRFEAGF
+901 FTPQRFEASF
-911 RRKPRDNEEL
+911 RRKPKDQSEL
-921 YAQPLQTK
+921 LAAPLQTK

-942 IDTYNHGEESFVNII
+942 IDTYQQGDESFVNII

-995 GLTNMTKPG
+995 GLTDMTKPG

-1019 WNELNETKRDTEFI
+1019 WNQLSEDKRDTEFI
-1033 QSFKLSGLL
+1033 NSFKLSGLL
-1042 NSDDAVLEAF
+1042 NSDTSVLDAF
-1052 DTRLEPN
+1052 DTRLEPS

-1075 KRNSK
+1075 KSNSK
-1080 VADEKTIYKLIQH
+1080 VADEQTIYKLIKH
-1093 NKRNFIETASNI
+1093 NKQNFIETASNI

-1119 TLPCDFCNYKPVCHV
+1119 TLPCDFCNYKSVCHV

-1140 KRYRTVDEA
+1140 KRYRTVDES
-1149 INPLEAVQDL
+1149 INPLEAIQDVD
-1159 ELESEEEE
+1159 LESEGE

>member
-1 MLKCDSKELAYA
+1 
-13 MELNAYIGRA
+13 MELNAYIGKA

-28 HNIIEEIKNKMKQDP
+28 KAIIEEIKEKMKQDP

-67 ASLYGS
+67 KTLNGS

-81 ERLSHRVFQEVGG
+81 ERLSYRVFQEVGG
-94 LTEQQLSKAGTE
+94 LMEQQLSKAGTE

-111 IIQAY
+111 IIQQH
-116 QSELKLYQSQVKYYG
+116 QSEVRLYQSQVKYYG

-143 KKYAVSPQDLESYVA
+143 KKYAVSPQQLEMYIA
-158 ANDLQTRTKHKLE
+158 ENNLQTRTKHKLQ
-171 DIALIYKHLEDR
+171 DIALVYKHLEDR
-183 ITGEYV
+183 INGEYV
-189 STEDSLQRFISLM
+189 STEDSLQRFIEM
-202 HQSEWLK
+202 MDQSEWLK

-222 TIEYQMIRALVQNTK
+222 TLEYQIIQSLVKYAK
-237 KVTVALTTDGDKDV
+237 KVTIVLTTDGDRDL
-251 FSLFRKASESLTH
+251 FSLFRKPSESLTH
-264 IEDIADDLNIRLNKK
+264 IEEIANNLNIQLHSRQFLDVQ
-279 RFNDLQ
+279 RFIHNDL
-285 RFSNKELMHLEQNF
+285 KHLEQNF

-305 SIASEG
+305 PIPTEGNVEILEASG
-311 HISIIES
+311 
-318 SVMREEINEVARR
+318 MREEINEVARR
-331 ILKENRELGRRFQDI
+331 ILRENREQGRRFQDI

-353 TYAYLMESILPQYD
+353 SYAYLMESILPQYD

-373 IKASMTHHPIMEM
+373 VKSSMTHHPIMEM
-386 LRSLIEVLQT
+386 IRSLIEVIQT
-396 NWNFDPLM
+396 GWQFDPLM
-404 RLFKTNVLTKKYKD
+404 RLFKTNILTKKFKD

-426 ENFVLERGV
+426 ENFVLERGI
-435 YGKRWIDDQYFQV
+435 YGKRWIDDKYFDI

-462 DEERHTFERVIQL
+462 DEERETFERVIQL
-475 KTDVIDK
+475 KNDVMKKVMLFEEK
-482 IMRFENQMADASTAV
+482 INNASTAIA
-497 EFATAFYEAIETFDL
+497 FATAFYEAMEAFDL

-518 ERDTLDTEGE
+518 DRDTLDVNGE
-528 HRKAEEIDQLWH
+528 HKKAEEIDQIWNGL
-540 GFIQT
+540 IQT
-545 LDDLVSVFGTQTMT
+545 LDDLVTVFDDQSMSKT
-559 QNRFLE
+559 RFLE
-565 LLDIGLDQL
+565 LFDIGLEQL
-574 EFVMIPQTLDQ
+574 EFIMIPQTLDQ

-600 HIYLVGV
+600 HVYLVGA

-614 TVSSSGLITDEEKKY
+614 TVTASSLITDEEKKY
-629 FQEQSAIELSPTAD
+629 FQEQSSIELSPTAD

-659 GCSDVTFSYSLMGT
+659 SRAQVTFSYALMGAS
-673 KGDEKE
+673 GDVKE
-679 PSPFLN
+679 PSPFLH
-685 QIQQLFTNLDI
+685 QIQQLYTNLEV

-704 ANPLTLM
+704 AEPLRLM

-726 AWLDDEIVA
+726 AWLDDELVA
-735 DTWLDTYQVMR
+735 ETWLDTYQVMR
-746 DDAQLNEG
+746 DDTRLNDG
-754 LTYLLSALTYDNETV
+754 LSYLLSALTYDNQTV
-769 QLSESLSKDLYGT
+769 QLNPSLSKALYGS
-782 TINASVSRFEGYQS
+782 TINASVSRFEGYQA

-820 DLGDIFHQVLKFIS
+820 DLGDIFHRVLKFIS
-834 EKVNGDFKNLNVNQ
+834 EKVNGDFKNLNPKQ
-848 IHKLTSEALSEI
+848 IHKLTTEALSEI
-860 LPEIQF
+860 LPEVQF

-881 IGSIVET
+881 IGAIVET

-895 QGSYSK
+895 QGSHTK
-901 FIPQRFEAGF
+901 FTPQRFEASF
-911 RRKPRDNEEL
+911 RRKPKDQSEL
-921 YAQPLQTK
+921 LAAPLQTK

-942 IDTYNHGEESFVNII
+942 IDTYQQGDESFVNII

-995 GLTNMTKPG
+995 GLTDMTKPG

-1019 WNELNETKRDTEFI
+1019 WNQLSEDKRNTEFI
-1033 QSFKLSGLL
+1033 NSFKLSGLL
-1042 NSDDAVLEAF
+1042 NSDTSVLDAF
-1052 DTRLEPN
+1052 DTRLEPS

-1075 KRNSK
+1075 KSNSK
-1080 VADEKTIYKLIQH
+1080 VADEQTIYKLIKH
-1093 NKRNFIETASNI
+1093 NKQNFIETASNI

-1119 TLPCDFCNYKPVCHV
+1119 TLPCDFCNYKSVCHV

-1140 KRYRTVDEA
+1140 KRYRTVDES
-1149 INPLEAVQDL
+1149 INPLEAIQDVD
-1159 ELESEEEE
+1159 LESEGE

>member
-1 MLKCDSKELAYA
+1 

-28 HNIIEEIKNKMKQDP
+28 KAIIEEIKEKMKQDP

-67 ASLYGS
+67 KTLNGS

-81 ERLSHRVFQEVGG
+81 ERLSYRVFQEVGG
-94 LTEQQLSKAGTE
+94 LMEQQLSKAGTE

-111 IIQAY
+111 IIQQH
-116 QSELKLYQSQVKYYG
+116 QSELRLYQSQVKYYG

-143 KKYAVSPQDLESYVA
+143 KKYAVSPQQLETYIA
-158 ANDLQTRTKHKLE
+158 ENNLQTRTKHKLQ
-171 DIALIYKHLEDR
+171 DIALVYKHLEDR
-183 ITGEYV
+183 INGEYV
-189 STEDSLQRFISLM
+189 STEDSLQRFIEM
-202 HQSEWLK
+202 MDQSEWLK

-222 TIEYQMIRALVQNTK
+222 TLEYQIIQSLVKYAK
-237 KVTVALTTDGDKDV
+237 KVTIVLTTDGDRDL
-251 FSLFRKASESLTH
+251 FSLFRKPSESLTH
-264 IEDIADDLNIRLNKK
+264 IEEIANNLNIQLHSRQFLDVQ
-279 RFNDLQ
+279 RFIHNDL
-285 RFSNKELMHLEQNF
+285 KHLEQNF

-305 SIASEG
+305 PIPTEGNVEILEASG
-311 HISIIES
+311 
-318 SVMREEINEVARR
+318 MREEINEVARR
-331 ILKENRELGRRFQDI
+331 ILRENREQGRRFQDI

-353 TYAYLMESILPQYD
+353 SYAYLMESILPQYD

-373 IKASMTHHPIMEM
+373 VKSSMTHHPIMEM
-386 LRSLIEVLQT
+386 IRSLIEVIQT
-396 NWNFDPLM
+396 GWQFDPLM
-404 RLFKTNVLTKKYKD
+404 RLFKTNILTKKFKD

-426 ENFVLERGV
+426 ENFVLERGI
-435 YGKRWIDDQYFQV
+435 YGKRWIDDKYFDI

-462 DEERHTFERVIQL
+462 DEERETFERVIQL
-475 KTDVIDK
+475 KNDVMKKVMLFEEK
-482 IMRFENQMADASTAV
+482 INNASTAIA
-497 EFATAFYEAIETFDL
+497 FATAFYEAMEAFDL

-518 ERDTLDTEGE
+518 DRDTLDVNGE
-528 HRKAEEIDQLWH
+528 HKKAEEIDQIWNGL
-540 GFIQT
+540 IQT
-545 LDDLVSVFGTQTMT
+545 LDDLVTVFDDQSMSKT
-559 QNRFLE
+559 RFLE
-565 LLDIGLDQL
+565 LFDIGLEQL
-574 EFVMIPQTLDQ
+574 EFIMIPQTLDQ

-600 HIYLVGV
+600 HVYLVGA

-614 TVSSSGLITDEEKKY
+614 TVTASSLITDEEKKY
-629 FQEQSAIELSPTAD
+629 FQEQSSIELSPTAD

-659 GCSDVTFSYSLMGT
+659 SRAHVTFSYALMGAS
-673 KGDEKE
+673 GDVKE
-679 PSPFLN
+679 PSPFLH
-685 QIQQLFTNLDI
+685 QIQQLYTNLEV

-704 ANPLTLM
+704 AEPLRLM

-726 AWLDDEIVA
+726 AWLDDELVA
-735 DTWLDTYQVMR
+735 ETWLDTYQVMR
-746 DDAQLNEG
+746 NDTRLNDG
-754 LTYLLSALTYDNETV
+754 LTYLLSALTYDNQTV
-769 QLSESLSKDLYGT
+769 QLNLSLSKALYGS
-782 TINASVSRFEGYQS
+782 TINASVSRFEGYQA

-820 DLGDIFHQVLKFIS
+820 DLGDIFHRVLKFIS
-834 EKVNGDFKNLNVNQ
+834 EKVNGDFKNLNPKQ
-848 IHKLTSEALSEI
+848 IHKLTTEALSEI
-860 LPEIQF
+860 LPEVQF

-881 IGSIVET
+881 IGAIVET

-895 QGSYSK
+895 QGSHTK
-901 FIPQRFEAGF
+901 FTPQRFEASF
-911 RRKPRDNEEL
+911 RRKPKDQSEL
-921 YAQPLQTK
+921 LAAPLQTK

-942 IDTYNHGEESFVNII
+942 IDTYQQGDESFVNII

-995 GLTNMTKPG
+995 GLTDMTKPG

-1019 WNELNETKRDTEFI
+1019 WNQLSEDKRDTEFI
-1033 QSFKLSGLL
+1033 NSFKLSGLL
-1042 NSDDAVLEAF
+1042 NSATSVLDAF
-1052 DTRLEPN
+1052 DTRLEPS

-1075 KRNSK
+1075 KSNSK
-1080 VADEKTIYKLIQH
+1080 VADEQTIYKLIKH
-1093 NKRNFIETASNI
+1093 NKQNFIETASNI

-1119 TLPCDFCNYKPVCHV
+1119 TLPCDFCNYKSVCHV

-1140 KRYRTVDEA
+1140 KRYRTVDES
-1149 INPLEAVQDL
+1149 INPLEAIQDVD
-1159 ELESEEEE
+1159 LESEGE

>member
-1 MLKCDSKELAYA
+1 

-28 HNIIEEIKNKMKQDP
+28 KAIIEEIKEKMKQDP

-67 ASLYGS
+67 KTLNGS

-81 ERLSHRVFQEVGG
+81 ERLSYRVFQEVGG
-94 LTEQQLSKAGTE
+94 LMEQQLSKAGTE

-111 IIQAY
+111 IIQQH
-116 QSELKLYQSQVKYYG
+116 QSELRLYQSQVKYYG

-143 KKYAVSPQDLESYVA
+143 KKYAVSPQQLEMYIA
-158 ANDLQTRTKHKLE
+158 ENNLQTRTKHKLQ
-171 DIALIYKHLEDR
+171 DIALVYKHLEDR
-183 ITGEYV
+183 INGEYV
-189 STEDSLQRFISLM
+189 STEDSLQRFIEM
-202 HQSEWLK
+202 MDQSEWLK

-222 TIEYQMIRALVQNTK
+222 TLEYQIIQSLVKYAK
-237 KVTVALTTDGDKDV
+237 KVTIVLTTDGDRDL
-251 FSLFRKASESLTH
+251 FSLFRKPSESLTH
-264 IEDIADDLNIRLNKK
+264 IEEIANNLNIQLHSRQFLDVQ
-279 RFNDLQ
+279 RFIHNDL
-285 RFSNKELMHLEQNF
+285 KHLEQNF

-305 SIASEG
+305 PIPTEGNVEILEASG
-311 HISIIES
+311 
-318 SVMREEINEVARR
+318 MREEINEVARR
-331 ILKENRELGRRFQDI
+331 ILRENREQGRRFQDI

-353 TYAYLMESILPQYD
+353 SYAYLMESILPQYD

-373 IKASMTHHPIMEM
+373 VKSSMTHHPIMEM
-386 LRSLIEVLQT
+386 IRSLIEVIQT
-396 NWNFDPLM
+396 GWQFDPLM
-404 RLFKTNVLTKKYKD
+404 RLFKTNILTKKFKD

-426 ENFVLERGV
+426 ENFVLERGI
-435 YGKRWIDDQYFQV
+435 YGKRWIDDKYFDI

-462 DEERHTFERVIQL
+462 DEERETFERVIQL
-475 KTDVIDK
+475 KNDVMKKVMLFEEK
-482 IMRFENQMADASTAV
+482 INNASTAIA
-497 EFATAFYEAIETFDL
+497 FATAFYEAMEAFDL

-518 ERDTLDTEGE
+518 DRDTLDVNGE
-528 HRKAEEIDQLWH
+528 HKKAEEIDQIWNGL
-540 GFIQT
+540 IQT
-545 LDDLVSVFGTQTMT
+545 LDDLVTVFDDQSMSKT
-559 QNRFLE
+559 RFLE
-565 LLDIGLDQL
+565 LFDIGLEQL
-574 EFVMIPQTLDQ
+574 EFIMIPQTLDQ

-600 HIYLVGV
+600 HVYLVGA

-614 TVSSSGLITDEEKKY
+614 TVTASSLITDEEKKY
-629 FQEQSAIELSPTAD
+629 FQEQSSIELSPTAD

-659 GCSDVTFSYSLMGT
+659 SRAHVTFSYALMGAS
-673 KGDEKE
+673 GDVKE
-679 PSPFLN
+679 PSPFLH
-685 QIQQLFTNLDI
+685 QIQQLYTNLEV

-704 ANPLTLM
+704 AEPLRLM

-726 AWLDDEIVA
+726 AWLDDELVA
-735 DTWLDTYQVMR
+735 ETWLDTYQVMR
-746 DDAQLNEG
+746 DDTRLNDG
-754 LTYLLSALTYDNETV
+754 LTYLLSSLTYDNQTV
-769 QLSESLSKDLYGT
+769 QLNPSLSKALYGS
-782 TINASVSRFEGYQS
+782 TINASVSRFEGYQA

-820 DLGDIFHQVLKFIS
+820 DLGDIFHRVLKFIS
-834 EKVNGDFKNLNVNQ
+834 EKVNGDFKNLNPKQ
-848 IHKLTSEALSEI
+848 IHKLTTEALSEI
-860 LPEIQF
+860 LPEVQF

-881 IGSIVET
+881 IGAIVET

-895 QGSYSK
+895 QGSHTK
-901 FIPQRFEAGF
+901 FTPQRFEASF
-911 RRKPRDNEEL
+911 RRKPKDQSEL
-921 YAQPLQTK
+921 LAAPLQTK

-942 IDTYNHGEESFVNII
+942 IDTYQQGDESFVNII

-995 GLTNMTKPG
+995 GLTDMTKPG

-1019 WNELNETKRDTEFI
+1019 WNQLSEDKRDTEFI
-1033 QSFKLSGLL
+1033 NSFKLSGLL
-1042 NSDDAVLEAF
+1042 NSDTSVLDAF
-1052 DTRLEPN
+1052 DTRLEPS

-1075 KRNSK
+1075 KSNSK
-1080 VADEKTIYKLIQH
+1080 VADEQTIYKLIKH
-1093 NKRNFIETASNI
+1093 NKQNFIETASNI

-1119 TLPCDFCNYKPVCHV
+1119 TLPCDFCNYKSVCHV

-1140 KRYRTVDEA
+1140 KRYRTVDES
-1149 INPLEAVQDL
+1149 INPLEAIQDVD
-1159 ELESEEEE
+1159 LESEGE

>member
-1 MLKCDSKELAYA
+1 

-28 HNIIEEIKNKMKQDP
+28 KAIIEEIKEKMKQDP

-67 ASLYGS
+67 KTLNGS

-81 ERLSHRVFQEVGG
+81 ERLSYRVFQEVGG
-94 LTEQQLSKAGTE
+94 LMEQQLSKAGTE

-111 IIQAY
+111 IIQQH
-116 QSELKLYQSQVKYYG
+116 QSELRLYQSQVKYYG

-143 KKYAVSPQDLESYVA
+143 KKYAVSPQQLEKYIA
-158 ANDLQTRTKHKLE
+158 ENNLQTRTKHKLQ
-171 DIALIYKHLEDR
+171 DIALVYKHLEDR
-183 ITGEYV
+183 INGEYV
-189 STEDSLQRFISLM
+189 STEDSLQRFIEM
-202 HQSEWLK
+202 MDQSEWLK

-222 TIEYQMIRALVQNTK
+222 TLEYQIIQSLVKYAK
-237 KVTVALTTDGDKDV
+237 KVTIVLTTDGDRDL
-251 FSLFRKASESLTH
+251 FSLFRKPSESLTH
-264 IEDIADDLNIRLNKK
+264 IEEIANNLNIQLHSRQFLDVQ
-279 RFNDLQ
+279 RFIHNDL
-285 RFSNKELMHLEQNF
+285 KHLEQNF

-305 SIASEG
+305 PIPTEGNVEILEASG
-311 HISIIES
+311 
-318 SVMREEINEVARR
+318 MREEINEVARR
-331 ILKENRELGRRFQDI
+331 ILRENREQGRRFQDI

-353 TYAYLMESILPQYD
+353 SYAYLMESILPQYD

-373 IKASMTHHPIMEM
+373 VKSSMTHHPIMEM
-386 LRSLIEVLQT
+386 IRSLIEVIQT
-396 NWNFDPLM
+396 GWQFDPLM
-404 RLFKTNVLTKKYKD
+404 RLFKTNILTKKFKD

-426 ENFVLERGV
+426 ENFVLERGI
-435 YGKRWIDDQYFQV
+435 YGKRWIDDKYFDI

-462 DEERHTFERVIQL
+462 DEERETFERVIQL
-475 KTDVIDK
+475 KNDVMKKVMLFEEK
-482 IMRFENQMADASTAV
+482 INNASTAIA
-497 EFATAFYEAIETFDL
+497 FATAFYEAMEAFDL

-518 ERDTLDTEGE
+518 DRDTLDVNGE
-528 HRKAEEIDQLWH
+528 HKKAEEIDQIWNGL
-540 GFIQT
+540 IQT
-545 LDDLVSVFGTQTMT
+545 LDDLVTVFDDQSMSKT
-559 QNRFLE
+559 RFLE
-565 LLDIGLDQL
+565 LFDIGLEQL
-574 EFVMIPQTLDQ
+574 EFIMIPQTLDQ

-600 HIYLVGV
+600 HVYLVGA

-614 TVSSSGLITDEEKKY
+614 TVTASSLITDEEKKY
-629 FQEQSAIELSPTAD
+629 FQEQSSIELSPTAD

-659 GCSDVTFSYSLMGT
+659 SRAHVTFSYALMGAS
-673 KGDEKE
+673 GDVKE
-679 PSPFLN
+679 PSPFLH
-685 QIQQLFTNLDI
+685 QIQQLYTNLEV

-704 ANPLTLM
+704 AEPLRLM

-726 AWLDDEIVA
+726 AWLDDELVA
-735 DTWLDTYQVMR
+735 ETWLDTYQVMR
-746 DDAQLNEG
+746 NDTRLNDG
-754 LTYLLSALTYDNETV
+754 LTYLLSALTYDNQTV
-769 QLSESLSKDLYGT
+769 QLNLSLSKALYGS
-782 TINASVSRFEGYQS
+782 TINASVSRFEGYQA

-820 DLGDIFHQVLKFIS
+820 DLGDIFHRVLKFIS
-834 EKVNGDFKNLNVNQ
+834 EKVNGDFKNLNPKQ
-848 IHKLTSEALSEI
+848 IHKLTTEALSEI
-860 LPEIQF
+860 LPEVQF

-881 IGSIVET
+881 IGAIVET

-895 QGSYSK
+895 QGSHTK
-901 FIPQRFEAGF
+901 FTPQRFEASF
-911 RRKPRDNEEL
+911 RRKPKDQSEL
-921 YAQPLQTK
+921 LAAPLQTK

-942 IDTYNHGEESFVNII
+942 IDTYQQGDESFVNII

-995 GLTNMTKPG
+995 GLTDMTKPG

-1019 WNELNETKRDTEFI
+1019 WNQLSEDKRDTEFI
-1033 QSFKLSGLL
+1033 NSFKLSGLL
-1042 NSDDAVLEAF
+1042 NSDTSVLDAF
-1052 DTRLEPN
+1052 DTRLEPS

-1075 KRNSK
+1075 KSNSK
-1080 VADEKTIYKLIQH
+1080 VADEQTIYKLIKH
-1093 NKRNFIETASNI
+1093 NKQNFIETASNI

-1119 TLPCDFCNYKPVCHV
+1119 TLPCDFCNYKSVCHV

-1140 KRYRTVDEA
+1140 KRYRTVDES
-1149 INPLEAVQDL
+1149 INPLEAIQDVD
-1159 ELESEEEE
+1159 LESEGE

>member
-1 MLKCDSKELAYA
+1 
-13 MELNAYIGRA
+13 MELNAFIGRA

-28 HNIIEEIKNKMKQDP
+28 KAMIEEIKEKMKQDP

-67 ASLYGS
+67 STLNGS

-81 ERLSHRVFQEVGG
+81 ERLSYRVFQEVGG
-94 LTEQQLSKAGTE
+94 LMEQQLSKAGTE

-111 IIQAY
+111 IIQQH
-116 QSELKLYQSQVKYYG
+116 QSELRLYQSQVKYYG

-143 KKYAVSPQDLESYVA
+143 KKYAVTPQQLETYITE
-158 ANDLQTRTKHKLE
+158 NDLQTRTKHKLQ
-171 DIALIYKHLEDR
+171 DIAMVYKHLEDR
-183 ITGEYV
+183 INGEYV
-189 STEDSLQRFISLM
+189 STEDSLQRFIEM
-202 HQSEWLK
+202 MDQSQWLK

-222 TIEYQMIRALVQNTK
+222 TLEYQIIQSLVKYAK
-237 KVTVALTTDGDKDV
+237 KVTVVLTTDGDRDL
-251 FSLFRKASESLTH
+251 FSLFRKPSESLTH
-264 IEDIADDLNIRLNKK
+264 IEEIANNLNIQIHRKQFKDVK
-279 RFNDLQ
+279 RFIHNDL
-285 RFSNKELMHLEQNF
+285 KHLEQNF

-305 SIASEG
+305 PIPTEG
-311 HISIIES
+311 HIEILEASG
-318 SVMREEINEVARR
+318 MREEINEIARR
-331 ILKENRELGRRFQDI
+331 ILRENREQGRRFQDI

-353 TYAYLMESILPQYD
+353 AYAYLMESILPQYD

-373 IKASMTHHPIMEM
+373 VKSSMTHHPIMEM
-386 LRSLIEVLQT
+386 IRSLIEVIQT
-396 NWNFDPLM
+396 GWQFDPLM
-404 RLFKTNVLTKKYKD
+404 RLFKTNILSKKFKK

-426 ENFVLERGV
+426 ENFVLERGI
-435 YGKRWIDDQYFQV
+435 YGKRWIDDKYFDI

-462 DEERHTFERVIQL
+462 DEERETFERVIQL
-475 KTDVIDK
+475 KSDVMNK
-482 IMRFENQMADASTAV
+482 VMLFEEKMNNADTAIAY
-497 EFATAFYEAIETFDL
+497 ATAFYEAMEAFDL

-518 ERDTLDTEGE
+518 DRDTLDVNGE
-528 HRKAEEIDQLWH
+528 HQKAEEIDQIWNGL
-540 GFIQT
+540 IQT
-545 LDDLVSVFGTQTMT
+545 LDDLVTVFGDQSMSKT
-559 QNRFLE
+559 RFLE
-565 LLDIGLDQL
+565 LFDIGLEQL
-574 EFVMIPQTLDQ
+574 EFIMIPQTLDQ

-600 HIYLVGV
+600 HVYLVGA
-607 NDGVLPQ
+607 NDGVIPQ
-614 TVSSSGLITDEEKKY
+614 TVTASSLITDDEKKY
-629 FQEQSAIELSPTAD
+629 FQEQSNIELSPTAD

-659 GCSDVTFSYSLMGT
+659 SRAHVTFSYALMGAS
-673 KGDEKE
+673 GDVKE

-685 QIQQLFTNLDI
+685 QIQQLYTNLEV

-704 ANPLTLM
+704 AEPLRLM

-726 AWLDDEIVA
+726 AWLDDELVA
-735 DTWLDTYQVMR
+735 ETWLDTYQVMR
-746 DDAQLNEG
+746 DDTRLNDG
-754 LTYLLSALTYDNETV
+754 LAYLLSALTYDNKTV
-769 QLSESLSKDLYGT
+769 QLSESLSTALYGS
-782 TINASVSRFEGYQS
+782 TINASVSRFEGYQA

-820 DLGDIFHQVLKFIS
+820 DLGDIFHRVLKFIS
-834 EKVNGDFKNLNVNQ
+834 ESVNGDFKNLNPKQ
-848 IHKLTSEALSEI
+848 IHKLTTEALSEI
-860 LPEIQF
+860 LPEVQF

-881 IGSIVET
+881 IGAIVET

-895 QGSYSK
+895 QGSHTK
-901 FIPQRFEAGF
+901 FTPQRFEASF
-911 RRKPRDNEEL
+911 RRKPKDQSEL
-921 YAQPLQTK
+921 LAAPLQTK

-942 IDTYNHGEESFVNII
+942 IDTYQQGEESFVNII

-995 GLTNMTKPG
+995 GLTDMTKPG

-1019 WNELNETKRDTEFI
+1019 WNQLSEDKRDAEFI
-1033 QSFKLSGLL
+1033 NSFKLSGLL
-1042 NSDDAVLEAF
+1042 NSDKSVLDAF
-1052 DTRLEPN
+1052 DTRLEPS

-1068 LKKDGGI
+1068 LKKDGEI
-1075 KRNSK
+1075 KSNSK
-1080 VADEKTIYKLIQH
+1080 VADENTIYKLIKH
-1093 NKRNFIETASNI
+1093 NKKNFIETASNI

-1119 TLPCDFCNYKPVCHV
+1119 TLPCEFCNYKSVCHV

-1140 KRYRTVDEA
+1140 KRYRTVDES
-1149 INPLEAVQDL
+1149 INPLEAIQDVD
-1159 ELESEEEE
+1159 LESEDE

>member
-1 MLKCDSKELAYA
+1 

-28 HNIIEEIKNKMKQDP
+28 KAIIEEIKEKMKQDP

-67 ASLYGS
+67 KTLNGS

-81 ERLSHRVFQEVGG
+81 ERLSYRVFQEVGG
-94 LTEQQLSKAGTE
+94 LMEQQLSKAGTE

-111 IIQAY
+111 IIQQH
-116 QSELKLYQSQVKYYG
+116 QSELRLYQSQVKYYG

-143 KKYAVSPQDLESYVA
+143 KKYAVSPQQLETYIA
-158 ANDLQTRTKHKLE
+158 ENNLQTRTKHKLQ
-171 DIALIYKHLEDR
+171 DIALVYKHLEDR
-183 ITGEYV
+183 INGEYV
-189 STEDSLQRFISLM
+189 STEDSLQRFIEM
-202 HQSEWLK
+202 MDQSEWLK

-222 TIEYQMIRALVQNTK
+222 TLEYQIIQSLVKYAK
-237 KVTVALTTDGDKDV
+237 KVTIVLTTDGDRDL
-251 FSLFRKASESLTH
+251 FSLFRKPSESLTH
-264 IEDIADDLNIRLNKK
+264 IEEIANNLNIQLHSRQFLDVQ
-279 RFNDLQ
+279 RFIHNDL
-285 RFSNKELMHLEQNF
+285 KHLEQNF

-305 SIASEG
+305 PIPTEGNVEILEASG
-311 HISIIES
+311 
-318 SVMREEINEVARR
+318 MREEINEVARR
-331 ILKENRELGRRFQDI
+331 ILRENREQGRRFQDI

-353 TYAYLMESILPQYD
+353 SYAYLMESILPQYD

-373 IKASMTHHPIMEM
+373 VKSSMTHHPIMEM
-386 LRSLIEVLQT
+386 IRSLIEVIQT
-396 NWNFDPLM
+396 GWQFDPLM
-404 RLFKTNVLTKKYKD
+404 RLFKTNILTKKFKD

-426 ENFVLERGV
+426 ENFVLEHGI
-435 YGKRWIDDQYFQV
+435 YGKRWIDDKYFDI

-462 DEERHTFERVIQL
+462 DEERETFERVIQL
-475 KTDVIDK
+475 KNDVMKKVMLFEEK
-482 IMRFENQMADASTAV
+482 INNASTAIA
-497 EFATAFYEAIETFDL
+497 FATAFYEAMEAFDL

-518 ERDTLDTEGE
+518 DRDTLDVNGE
-528 HRKAEEIDQLWH
+528 HKKAEEIDQIWNGL
-540 GFIQT
+540 IQI
-545 LDDLVSVFGTQTMT
+545 LDDLVTVFDDQSMSKT
-559 QNRFLE
+559 RFLE
-565 LLDIGLDQL
+565 LFDIGLEQL
-574 EFVMIPQTLDQ
+574 EFIMIPQTLDQ

-600 HIYLVGV
+600 HVYLVGA

-614 TVSSSGLITDEEKKY
+614 TVTASSLITDEEKKY
-629 FQEQSAIELSPTAD
+629 FQEQSSIELSPTAD

-659 GCSDVTFSYSLMGT
+659 SRAHVTFSYALMGAS
-673 KGDEKE
+673 GDVKE
-679 PSPFLN
+679 PSPFLH
-685 QIQQLFTNLDI
+685 QIQQLYTNLEV

-704 ANPLTLM
+704 AEPLRLM

-726 AWLDDEIVA
+726 AWLDDELVA
-735 DTWLDTYQVMR
+735 ETWLDTYQVMR
-746 DDAQLNEG
+746 DDTRLNDG
-754 LTYLLSALTYDNETV
+754 LTYLLSALTYDNQTV
-769 QLSESLSKDLYGT
+769 QLNPSLSKALYGS
-782 TINASVSRFEGYQS
+782 TINASVSRFEGYQA

-820 DLGDIFHQVLKFIS
+820 DLGDIFHRVLKFIS
-834 EKVNGDFKNLNVNQ
+834 EKVNGDFKNLNPKQ
-848 IHKLTSEALSEI
+848 IHKLTTEALSEI
-860 LPEIQF
+860 LPEVQF

-881 IGSIVET
+881 IGAIVET

-895 QGSYSK
+895 QGSHTK
-901 FIPQRFEAGF
+901 FTPQRFEASF
-911 RRKPRDNEEL
+911 RRKPKDQSEL
-921 YAQPLQTK
+921 LAAPLQTK

-942 IDTYNHGEESFVNII
+942 IDTYQQGDESFVNII

-971 KVYYGMQ
+971 KVYYGLQ

-995 GLTNMTKPG
+995 GLTDMTKPG

-1019 WNELNETKRDTEFI
+1019 WNQLSEDKRDTEFI
-1033 QSFKLSGLL
+1033 NSFKLSGLL
-1042 NSDDAVLEAF
+1042 NSATSVLDAF
-1052 DTRLEPN
+1052 DTRLEPS

-1075 KRNSK
+1075 KSNSK
-1080 VADEKTIYKLIQH
+1080 VADEQTIYKLIKH
-1093 NKRNFIETASNI
+1093 NKQNFIETASNI

-1119 TLPCDFCNYKPVCHV
+1119 TLPCDFCNYKSVCHV

-1140 KRYRTVDEA
+1140 KRYRTVDES
-1149 INPLEAVQDL
+1149 INPLEAIQDVD
-1159 ELESEEEE
+1159 LESEGE

>member
-1 MLKCDSKELAYA
+1 

-28 HNIIEEIKNKMKQDP
+28 KAIIEEIKEKMKQDP

-67 ASLYGS
+67 KTLNGS

-81 ERLSHRVFQEVGG
+81 ERLSYRVFQEVGG
-94 LTEQQLSKAGTE
+94 LMEQQLSKAGTE

-111 IIQAY
+111 IIQQH
-116 QSELKLYQSQVKYYG
+116 QSELRLYQSQVKYYG

-143 KKYAVSPQDLESYVA
+143 KKYAVSPQQLETYIA
-158 ANDLQTRTKHKLE
+158 ENNLQTRTKHKLQ
-171 DIALIYKHLEDR
+171 DIALVYKHLEDR
-183 ITGEYV
+183 INGEYV
-189 STEDSLQRFISLM
+189 STEDSLQRFIEM
-202 HQSEWLK
+202 MDQSEWLK

-222 TIEYQMIRALVQNTK
+222 TLEYQIIQSLVKYAK
-237 KVTVALTTDGDKDV
+237 KVTIVLTTDGDRDL
-251 FSLFRKASESLTH
+251 FSLFRKPSESLTH
-264 IEDIADDLNIRLNKK
+264 IEEIANNLNIQLHSRHFLDVQ
-279 RFNDLQ
+279 RFIHNDL
-285 RFSNKELMHLEQNF
+285 KHLEQNF

-305 SIASEG
+305 PIPTEGNVEILEASG
-311 HISIIES
+311 
-318 SVMREEINEVARR
+318 MREEINEVARR
-331 ILKENRELGRRFQDI
+331 ILRENREQGRRFQDI

-353 TYAYLMESILPQYD
+353 SYAYLMESILPQYD

-373 IKASMTHHPIMEM
+373 VKSSMTHHPIMEM
-386 LRSLIEVLQT
+386 IRSLIEVIQT
-396 NWNFDPLM
+396 GWQFDPLM
-404 RLFKTNVLTKKYKD
+404 RLFKTNILTKKFKD

-426 ENFVLERGV
+426 ENFVLERGI
-435 YGKRWIDDQYFQV
+435 YGKRWIDDKYFDI

-462 DEERHTFERVIQL
+462 DEERETFERVIQL
-475 KTDVIDK
+475 KNDVMKKVMLFEEK
-482 IMRFENQMADASTAV
+482 INNASTAIA
-497 EFATAFYEAIETFDL
+497 FATAFYEAMEAFDL

-518 ERDTLDTEGE
+518 DRDTLDVNGE
-528 HRKAEEIDQLWH
+528 HKKAEEIDQIWNGL
-540 GFIQT
+540 IQI
-545 LDDLVSVFGTQTMT
+545 LDDLVTVFDDQSMSKT
-559 QNRFLE
+559 RFLE
-565 LLDIGLDQL
+565 LFDIGLEQL
-574 EFVMIPQTLDQ
+574 EFIMIPQTLDQ

-600 HIYLVGV
+600 HVYLVGA

-614 TVSSSGLITDEEKKY
+614 TVTASSLITDEEKKY
-629 FQEQSAIELSPTAD
+629 FQEQSSIELSPTAD

-659 GCSDVTFSYSLMGT
+659 SRAHVTFSYALMGAS
-673 KGDEKE
+673 GDVKE
-679 PSPFLN
+679 PSPFLH
-685 QIQQLFTNLDI
+685 QIQQLYTNLEV

-704 ANPLTLM
+704 AEPLRLM

-726 AWLDDEIVA
+726 AWLDDELVA
-735 DTWLDTYQVMR
+735 ETWLDTYQVMR
-746 DDAQLNEG
+746 DDTRLNDG
-754 LTYLLSALTYDNETV
+754 LTYLLSALTYDNQTV
-769 QLSESLSKDLYGT
+769 QLNPSLSKALYGS
-782 TINASVSRFEGYQS
+782 TINASVSRFEGYQA

-820 DLGDIFHQVLKFIS
+820 DLGDIFHRVLKFIS
-834 EKVNGDFKNLNVNQ
+834 EKVNGDFKNLNPKQ
-848 IHKLTSEALSEI
+848 IHKLTTEALSEI
-860 LPEIQF
+860 LPEVQF

-881 IGSIVET
+881 IGAIVET

-895 QGSYSK
+895 QGSHTK
-901 FIPQRFEAGF
+901 FTPQRFEASF
-911 RRKPRDNEEL
+911 RRKPKDQSEL
-921 YAQPLQTK
+921 LATPLQTK

-942 IDTYNHGEESFVNII
+942 IDTYQQGDESFVNII

-971 KVYYGMQ
+971 KVYYGLQ

-995 GLTNMTKPG
+995 GLTDMTKPG

-1019 WNELNETKRDTEFI
+1019 WNQLSEDKRDTEFI
-1033 QSFKLSGLL
+1033 NSFKLSGLL
-1042 NSDDAVLEAF
+1042 NSATSVLDAF
-1052 DTRLEPN
+1052 DTRLEPS

-1075 KRNSK
+1075 KSNSK
-1080 VADEKTIYKLIQH
+1080 VADEQTIYKLIKH
-1093 NKRNFIETASNI
+1093 NKQNFIETASNI

-1119 TLPCDFCNYKPVCHV
+1119 TLPCDFCNYKSVCHV

-1140 KRYRTVDEA
+1140 KRYRTVDES
-1149 INPLEAVQDL
+1149 INPLEAIQDVD
-1159 ELESEEEE
+1159 LESEGE

>member
-1 MLKCDSKELAYA
+1 

-28 HNIIEEIKNKMKQDP
+28 KAIIEEIKEKMKQDP

-67 ASLYGS
+67 KTLNGS

-81 ERLSHRVFQEVGG
+81 ERLSYRVFQEVGG
-94 LTEQQLSKAGTE
+94 LMEQQLSKAGTE

-111 IIQAY
+111 IIQQH
-116 QSELKLYQSQVKYYG
+116 QSELRLYQSQVKYYG

-143 KKYAVSPQDLESYVA
+143 KKYAVSPQQLETYIA
-158 ANDLQTRTKHKLE
+158 ENNLQTRTKHKLQ
-171 DIALIYKHLEDR
+171 DIALVYKHLEDR
-183 ITGEYV
+183 INGEYV
-189 STEDSLQRFISLM
+189 STEDSLQRFIEM
-202 HQSEWLK
+202 MDQSEWLK

-222 TIEYQMIRALVQNTK
+222 TLEYQIIQSLVKYAK
-237 KVTVALTTDGDKDV
+237 KVTIVLTTDGDRDL
-251 FSLFRKASESLTH
+251 FSLFRKPSESLTH
-264 IEDIADDLNIRLNKK
+264 IEEIANNLNIQLHSRQFLDVQ
-279 RFNDLQ
+279 RFIHNDL
-285 RFSNKELMHLEQNF
+285 KHLEQNF

-305 SIASEG
+305 PIPTEGNVEILEASG
-311 HISIIES
+311 
-318 SVMREEINEVARR
+318 MREEINEVARR
-331 ILKENRELGRRFQDI
+331 ILRENREQGRRFQDI

-353 TYAYLMESILPQYD
+353 SYAYLMESILPQYD

-373 IKASMTHHPIMEM
+373 VKSSMTHHPIMEM
-386 LRSLIEVLQT
+386 IRSLIEVIQT
-396 NWNFDPLM
+396 GWQFDPLM
-404 RLFKTNVLTKKYKD
+404 RLFKTNILTKKFKD

-426 ENFVLERGV
+426 ENFVLERGI
-435 YGKRWIDDQYFQV
+435 YGKRWIDDKYFDI

-462 DEERHTFERVIQL
+462 DEERETFERVIQL
-475 KTDVIDK
+475 KNDVMKKVMLFEEK
-482 IMRFENQMADASTAV
+482 INNASTAIA
-497 EFATAFYEAIETFDL
+497 FATAFYEAMEAFDL

-518 ERDTLDTEGE
+518 DRDTLDVNGE
-528 HRKAEEIDQLWH
+528 HKKAEEIDQIWNGL
-540 GFIQT
+540 IQT
-545 LDDLVSVFGTQTMT
+545 LDDLVTVFDDQSMSKT
-559 QNRFLE
+559 RFLE
-565 LLDIGLDQL
+565 LFDIGLEQL
-574 EFVMIPQTLDQ
+574 EFIMIPQTLDQ

-600 HIYLVGV
+600 HVYLVGA

-614 TVSSSGLITDEEKKY
+614 TVTASSLITDEEKKY
-629 FQEQSAIELSPTAD
+629 FQEQSSIELSPTAD

-659 GCSDVTFSYSLMGT
+659 SRAHVTFSYALMGAS
-673 KGDEKE
+673 GDVKE
-679 PSPFLN
+679 PSPFLQ
-685 QIQQLFTNLDI
+685 QIQQLYTNLEV

-704 ANPLTLM
+704 AEPLRLM

-726 AWLDDEIVA
+726 AWLDDELVA
-735 DTWLDTYQVMR
+735 ETWLDTYQVMR
-746 DDAQLNEG
+746 DDTRLNDG
-754 LTYLLSALTYDNETV
+754 LTYLLSALTYDNQTV
-769 QLSESLSKDLYGT
+769 QLNPSLSKALYGS
-782 TINASVSRFEGYQS
+782 TINASVSRFEGYQA

-820 DLGDIFHQVLKFIS
+820 DLGDIFHRVLKFIS
-834 EKVNGDFKNLNVNQ
+834 EKVNGDFKNLNPKQ
-848 IHKLTSEALSEI
+848 IHKLTTEALSEI
-860 LPEIQF
+860 LPEVQF

-881 IGSIVET
+881 IGAIVET

-895 QGSYSK
+895 QGSHTK
-901 FIPQRFEAGF
+901 FTPQRFEASF
-911 RRKPRDNEEL
+911 RRKPKDQSEL
-921 YAQPLQTK
+921 LAAPLQTK

-942 IDTYNHGEESFVNII
+942 IDTYQQGDESFVNII

-995 GLTNMTKPG
+995 GLTDMTKPG

-1019 WNELNETKRDTEFI
+1019 WNQLSEDKRDTEFI
-1033 QSFKLSGLL
+1033 NSFKLSGLL
-1042 NSDDAVLEAF
+1042 NSDTSVLDAF
-1052 DTRLEPN
+1052 DTRLEPS

-1075 KRNSK
+1075 KSNSK
-1080 VADEKTIYKLIQH
+1080 VADEQTIYKLIKH
-1093 NKRNFIETASNI
+1093 NKQNFIETASNI

-1119 TLPCDFCNYKPVCHV
+1119 TLPCDFCNYKSVCHV

-1140 KRYRTVDEA
+1140 KRYRTVDES
-1149 INPLEAVQDL
+1149 INPLEAIQDVD
-1159 ELESEEEE
+1159 LESEGE

>member
-1 MLKCDSKELAYA
+1 

-28 HNIIEEIKNKMKQDP
+28 KAIIEEIKEKMKQDP

-67 ASLYGS
+67 KTLNGS

-81 ERLSHRVFQEVGG
+81 ERLSYRVFQEVGG
-94 LTEQQLSKAGTE
+94 LMEQQLSKAGTE

-111 IIQAY
+111 IIQQH
-116 QSELKLYQSQVKYYG
+116 QSELRLYQSQVKYYG

-143 KKYAVSPQDLESYVA
+143 KKYAVSPQQLETYIA
-158 ANDLQTRTKHKLE
+158 ENNLQTRTKHKLQ
-171 DIALIYKHLEDR
+171 DIALVYKHLEDR
-183 ITGEYV
+183 INGEYV
-189 STEDSLQRFISLM
+189 STEDSLQRFIEM
-202 HQSEWLK
+202 MDQSEWLK

-222 TIEYQMIRALVQNTK
+222 TLEYQIIQSLVKYAK
-237 KVTVALTTDGDKDV
+237 KVTIVLTTDGDRDL
-251 FSLFRKASESLTH
+251 FSLFRKPSESLTH
-264 IEDIADDLNIRLNKK
+264 IEEIANNLNIQLHSRQFLDVQ
-279 RFNDLQ
+279 RFIHNDL
-285 RFSNKELMHLEQNF
+285 KHLEQNF

-305 SIASEG
+305 PIPTEGNVEILEASG
-311 HISIIES
+311 
-318 SVMREEINEVARR
+318 MREEINEVARR
-331 ILKENRELGRRFQDI
+331 ILRENREQGRRFQDI

-353 TYAYLMESILPQYD
+353 SYAYLMESILPQYD

-373 IKASMTHHPIMEM
+373 VKSSMTHHPIMEM
-386 LRSLIEVLQT
+386 IRSLIEVIQT
-396 NWNFDPLM
+396 GWQFDPLM
-404 RLFKTNVLTKKYKD
+404 RLFKTNILTKKFKD

-426 ENFVLERGV
+426 ENFVLERGI
-435 YGKRWIDDQYFQV
+435 YGKRWIDDKYFDI

-462 DEERHTFERVIQL
+462 DEERETFERVIQL
-475 KTDVIDK
+475 KNDVMKKVMLFEEK
-482 IMRFENQMADASTAV
+482 INNASTAIA
-497 EFATAFYEAIETFDL
+497 FATAFYEAMEAFDL

-518 ERDTLDTEGE
+518 DRDTLDVNGE
-528 HRKAEEIDQLWH
+528 HKKAEEIDQIWNGL
-540 GFIQT
+540 IQI
-545 LDDLVSVFGTQTMT
+545 LDDLVTVFDDQSMSKT
-559 QNRFLE
+559 RFLE
-565 LLDIGLDQL
+565 LFDIGLEQL
-574 EFVMIPQTLDQ
+574 EFIMIPQTLDQ

-600 HIYLVGV
+600 HVYLVGA

-614 TVSSSGLITDEEKKY
+614 TVTASSLITDEEKKY
-629 FQEQSAIELSPTAD
+629 FQEQSSIELSPTAD

-659 GCSDVTFSYSLMGT
+659 SRAHVTFSYALMGAS
-673 KGDEKE
+673 GDVKE
-679 PSPFLN
+679 PSPFLH
-685 QIQQLFTNLDI
+685 QIQQLYTNLEV

-704 ANPLTLM
+704 AEPLRLM

-726 AWLDDEIVA
+726 AWLDDELVA
-735 DTWLDTYQVMR
+735 ETWLDTYQVMR
-746 DDAQLNEG
+746 DDTRLNDG
-754 LTYLLSALTYDNETV
+754 LTYLLSALTYDNQTV
-769 QLSESLSKDLYGT
+769 QLNPSLSKALYGS
-782 TINASVSRFEGYQS
+782 TINASVSRFEGYQA

-820 DLGDIFHQVLKFIS
+820 DLGDIFHRVLKFIS
-834 EKVNGDFKNLNVNQ
+834 EKVNGDFKNLNPKQ
-848 IHKLTSEALSEI
+848 IHKLTTEALSEI
-860 LPEIQF
+860 LPEVQF

-881 IGSIVET
+881 IGAIVET

-895 QGSYSK
+895 QGSHTK
-901 FIPQRFEAGF
+901 FTPQRFEASF
-911 RRKPRDNEEL
+911 RRKPKDQSEL
-921 YAQPLQTK
+921 LAAPLQTK

-942 IDTYNHGEESFVNII
+942 IDTYQQGDESFVNII

-995 GLTNMTKPG
+995 GLTDMTKPG

-1019 WNELNETKRDTEFI
+1019 WNQLSEDKRNTEFI
-1033 QSFKLSGLL
+1033 NSFKLSGLL
-1042 NSDDAVLEAF
+1042 NSDTSVLDAF
-1052 DTRLEPN
+1052 DTRLEPS

-1075 KRNSK
+1075 KSNSK
-1080 VADEKTIYKLIQH
+1080 VADEQTIYKLIKH
-1093 NKRNFIETASNI
+1093 NKQNFIETASNI

-1119 TLPCDFCNYKPVCHV
+1119 TLPCDFCNYKSVCHV

-1140 KRYRTVDEA
+1140 KRYRTVDES
-1149 INPLEAVQDL
+1149 INPLEAIQDVD
-1159 ELESEEEE
+1159 LESEGE